1 MANKDKK
8 RVLKYSIK
16 KFSVG
21 TFSVLVGAFI
31 FLASP
36 ALANEANTSEN
47 IHKEN
52 NTIIE
57 KEKTKE
63 TYKSEAIVTEKPKNI
78 EKTASTPGEENNLV
92 EEKATQEK
100 PVSGTKEKNNLAEE
114 KAIQEKSVSGI
125 EGKNNSVEE
134 KSSIEKAAEE
144 KPKTRRKRST
154 ELERESAKRFATDDD
169 FVKISKGLITT
180 EDGRI
185 DNLLFGKTPL
195 KANED
200 KDGDSAKNG
209 SEIYIYEKA
218 GKTYYGYYG
227 HPFLKDT
234 DGDGITDHDQSDLSK
249 SGDDD
254 NFKWY
259 VTDRDMAM
267 FMKLVYRDDE
277 YIKKVLNKDY
287 KWTKTDNAVADDPKA
302 RNVYELIHNEFSPYW
317 EIDKTYHNASGL
329 DAVLFKSKSALP
341 ILPGGLVHV
350 LAIRG
355 TKGGADVTNDGVI
368 AVGQDPKQGQ
378 EIEEIIKE
386 IGIRE
391 DIKNFYITGH
401 SLGGYLTQRAVVKL
415 NRLAN
420 EENGYWID
428 FAAKKYRNFYN
439 NVFKKATTFN
449 APKIN
454 ASRTNGDL
462 YKKSILSK
470 QLAKQGK
477 IKHYGMRGDSLVGLL
492 YNDKDVMTYI
502 EGGEHSSN
510 AYFTAMLNDDDN
522 FNIGE
527 RTRVNGKG
535 KENLILKNLKIAEP
549 TDEEVRKIVNEN
561 IKISLKDQNPVE
573 ILALNKISREE
584 VLKKLNL
591 DNLPNTATLNINIP
605 SEVQPTA
612 VNHVLPV
619 TISYLG
625 KTVNPNI
632 SVVVKVLPNFEELK
646 AIKQKASEEKEK
658 KVDTEHKTVETKNRY
673 DAKKVELDTKLQKVE
688 ELLKNSTAKQ
698 LDIKALTKELETLLE
713 EYKTSVSGLKLDKTL
728 LTDEIAKTTNKLE
741 MFKNTDTLLKPVEVV
756 TEFNGRKDELLNN
769 YNNILKEVKG
779 NLDGI
784 ETYDKLVEEK
794 NKFANLEKE
803 ISEASSILNKTQKD
817 YYEPIKKSYELYEG
831 DKPNA
836 ELSIE
841 KNTLP
846 IKNIIWE
853 TEVSTSSSGNKEGRV
868 KVVYNDDSFDLVD
881 VNVNVKALYGEI
893 ITTTKEEKL
902 PLKVTYIGDET
913 RDYGYISEFTGKDGK
928 VVTTIKSRLNKKTNI
943 VEEMSRTSVR
953 KEASNTVIT
962 KGLKSKIQEIKIPRE
977 VVYEEDALL
986 DKGKEFVKTEGEDG
1000 KNITTTTYI
1009 LNSTTGEVI
1018 EKITVENKEKIDK
1031 IIVRGTKE
1039 EKPLVPEKQEK
1050 PVQPE
1055 ASGKQG
1061 DSTQPS
1067 MPVKPE
1073 AKEEQ
1078 GDSVQPSTPTNPAEE
1093 KQKEET
1099 PKVSDK
1105 QEKPVQPENSGK
1117 EGTSVSPAEEKP
1129 KEEQPVQPGTP
1140 TQPEASGQPS
1150 TPVKPEA
1157 KEEQGDSIQPS
1168 TPTNPAE
1175 EKPKEETLKVSEKQ
1189 EKPVQP
1195 ENSGKEGTSVSPAEE
1210 KPKEEQP
1217 VQPGTPV
1224 EPEASGK
1231 QGDSTQQSTPIK
1243 PEAKEKQGDSAQP
1256 SMPTNPAEEKQKEET
1271 PKVSEK
1277 QEKPVQPEA
1286 SGKQGDSTQPSTPV
1300 KPEAKEEQPVQSG
1313 TPTQPE
1319 TSGKQGDSAQ
1329 PSMPT
1334 NPAEEKQKEETPK
1347 VSDKQEKPVQP
1358 ENSGK
1363 EGISVSPAEEKPK
1376 EEKPSVPE
1384 KQEKPV
1390 QPEASG
1396 KQGDSTQPSTPV
1408 KPEAKE
1414 EQPVQ
1419 SGTPTQPETSGK
1431 QGDSAQP
1438 SMPTNPAEEKQ
1449 KEETPKVSEKQEKPV
1464 QPENSGKEGTSV
1476 SPAEEKPKEE
1486 QPVQPGT
1493 PAQPEASGQPSTPVK
1508 PEVKEE
1514 QGDSVQPSTPTNP
1527 AEEKLKEETPKV
1539 SEKEEQPVQP
1549 GTPAQPEVSGQPS
1562 TPVKPAEEKQKE
1574 ETPKVSEKEEQPVQP
1589 GTPVQPE
1596 VSGQPSTPVKPAEK
1610 KQKEETPKVSDKQE
1624 KPVQP
1629 ENSGKEGTSIT
1640 SSGGKEETSYVSD
1653 NNPVLT
1659 RKTKT
1664 LFLESLDKKVSL
1676 ELYDVSIDDIEF
1688 RAVEIEDEKEINA
1701 VKDKLQGNKNVRI
1714 YDLSLHKGGKEISLN
1729 NNRLVR
1735 VALAEYE
1742 NKNIE
1747 VYHVEKNGNLT
1758 KIPSVINNENVE
1770 FYIDHFSQFAIVSDK
1785 NNLSKTDAQNTMSK
1799 ENLLKQQS
1807 LPKTGM
1813 SNTNDFSLLAIISLL
1828 VLVLSRKQKDS
1839 MK

>member
-57 KEKTKE
+57 REKPNKTYKNEVNATNETKDMESTASRNTKENYSPEKQSNLMEEKNPIDAAVLESSEKDYLTEKASDSMEEKSFVEKT
-63 TYKSEAIVTEKPKNI
+63 AAEKPK
-78 EKTASTPGEENNLV
+78 S
-92 EEKATQEK
+92 
-100 PVSGTKEKNNLAEE
+100 
-114 KAIQEKSVSGI
+114 
-125 EGKNNSVEE
+125 
-134 KSSIEKAAEE
+134 
-144 KPKTRRKRST
+144 RRKRSIDS
-154 ELERESAKRFATDDD
+154 ERESVKRFANDDD

-234 DGDGITDHDQSDLSK
+234 DGDGMPDHDQSDLSK
-249 SGDDD
+249 IGDDD

-287 KWTKTDNAVADDPKA
+287 TWKNTDNTVADDPKA
-302 RNVYELIHNEFSPYW
+302 RNVYELIHNELSPYW

-329 DAVLFKSKSALP
+329 DAVLFKTKSTLP
-341 ILPGGLVHV
+341 ILPDGLVHV

-355 TKGGADVTNDGVI
+355 TKGSADVANDGVI
-368 AVGQDPKQGQ
+368 ATGQDPKQGK

-428 FAAKKYRNFYN
+428 SAAKKYRNFYN

-477 IKHYGMRGDSLVGLL
+477 IKHYGMRGDTLVGLL

-605 SEVQPTA
+605 DEVQPTA

-632 SVVVKVLPNFEELK
+632 NVVVKVLPNFEELK
-646 AIKQKASEEKEK
+646 AIKQKASGEKEK

-673 DAKKVELDTKLQKVE
+673 NAKKVELDTKLQKVE
-688 ELLKNSTAKQ
+688 ELLKNSSAKQ
-698 LDIKALTKELETLLE
+698 SDIKALTKELEILLE

-741 MFKNTDTLLKPVEVV
+741 MFKNTDTSLKPVEVV

-769 YNNILKEVKG
+769 YNNLLKEVKG

-836 ELSIE
+836 ELFIE

-846 IKNIIWE
+846 IKKIIWE
-853 TEVSTSSSGNKEGRV
+853 TEASTSSSGNKEGRV

-902 PLKVTYIGDET
+902 PLKVTYTGDET
-913 RDYGYISEFTGKDGK
+913 KDYGYISEFTGKDGK

-953 KEASNTVIT
+953 TEASNTVIT
-962 KGLKSKIQEIKIPRE
+962 KGLKSKIQETKIPRE

-1009 LNSTTGEVI
+1009 LNNTTGEVI

-1039 EKPLVPEKQEK
+1039 EKPSVPEKQEK

-1067 MPVKPE
+1067 TPEKPE
-1073 AKEEQ
+1073 ASGKEGQPVQPGTPAQPEVSGKQ
-1078 GDSVQPSTPTNPAEE
+1078 GDSAQPSMPTNPAEE

-1099 PKVSDK
+1099 QKIPEK

-1140 TQPEASGQPS
+1140 TQPEASG
-1150 TPVKPEA
+1150 
-1157 KEEQGDSIQPS
+1157 
-1168 TPTNPAE
+1168 
-1175 EKPKEETLKVSEKQ
+1175 
-1189 EKPVQP
+1189 
-1195 ENSGKEGTSVSPAEE
+1195 
-1210 KPKEEQP
+1210 
-1217 VQPGTPV
+1217 
-1224 EPEASGK
+1224 
-1231 QGDSTQQSTPIK
+1231 
-1243 PEAKEKQGDSAQP
+1243 
-1256 SMPTNPAEEKQKEET
+1256 
-1271 PKVSEK
+1271 
-1277 QEKPVQPEA
+1277 
-1286 SGKQGDSTQPSTPV
+1286 KQGDSTQPSTPV
-1300 KPEAKEEQPVQSG
+1300 KP
-1313 TPTQPE
+1313 
-1319 TSGKQGDSAQ
+1319 
-1329 PSMPT
+1329 
-1334 NPAEEKQKEETPK
+1334 AEEKTKEETPK

-1363 EGISVSPAEEKPK
+1363 EGTSVLPAEEKPKEEQPVQPGTPTQPEASGKQGDSVQPSTPVKPAEEKQKEGTPKVSEKEEQPVQPGTPVQPEVSGQPSTPVKSEAKEEQPVQPGTPTQPETSGKQGDSAQPSTPRNPAEEKQKEGTPKVSEKEEQPVQPGTPVQPEVSGQPSTPVKPEAKEEQPVQPGTPVQPEVSGQPSTPVKAVKEKPKEETPKVSEKQGKPVQPENSGKEGTSVSPAEEKPK

-1396 KQGDSTQPSTPV
+1396 KQGDLTQSSTPV
-1408 KPEAKE
+1408 KPE
-1414 EQPVQ
+1414 
-1419 SGTPTQPETSGK
+1419 SSR
-1431 QGDSAQP
+1431 
-1438 SMPTNPAEEKQ
+1438 N
-1449 KEETPKVSEKQEKPV
+1449 
-1464 QPENSGKEGTSV
+1464 
-1476 SPAEEKPKEE
+1476 
-1486 QPVQPGT
+1486 
-1493 PAQPEASGQPSTPVK
+1493 
-1508 PEVKEE
+1508 
-1514 QGDSVQPSTPTNP
+1514 
-1527 AEEKLKEETPKV
+1527 
-1539 SEKEEQPVQP
+1539 
-1549 GTPAQPEVSGQPS
+1549 
-1562 TPVKPAEEKQKE
+1562 
-1574 ETPKVSEKEEQPVQP
+1574 
-1589 GTPVQPE
+1589 
-1596 VSGQPSTPVKPAEK
+1596 
-1610 KQKEETPKVSDKQE
+1610 
-1624 KPVQP
+1624 
-1629 ENSGKEGTSIT
+1629 EGTSIT

-1747 VYHVEKNGNLT
+1747 VYHVEKNGNL
-1758 KIPSVINNENVE
+1758 KQIPSVINNGNIE

-1813 SNTNDFSLLAIISLL
+1813 SNINDFSLLAIISLL

>member
-52 NTIIE
+52 NTIME

-329 DAVLFKSKSALP
+329 DAVLFKTKSALP
-341 ILPGGLVHV
+341 ILPDGLVHV

-355 TKGGADVTNDGVI
+355 TKGSADVTNDGVI
-368 AVGQDPKQGQ
+368 AAGQDPKQGT

-428 FAAKKYRNFYN
+428 SAAKKYKNFYN

-470 QLAKQGK
+470 ELAKQGK
-477 IKHYGMRGDSLVGLL
+477 IKHYGMRGDTLVGLL

-527 RTRVNGKG
+527 RTRVSGKG
-535 KENLILKNLKIAEP
+535 KENPILKNLKIVEP

-573 ILALNKISREE
+573 MLALNKISREE

-605 SEVQPTA
+605 DEIQPTA

-625 KTVNPNI
+625 KTVDPNI

-646 AIKQKASEEKEK
+646 AIKQKASDEKEK
-658 KVDTEHKTVETKNRY
+658 KVDTEHKTAETKNRY
-673 DAKKVELDTKLQKVE
+673 DAKKLELDTKLQKVE

-698 LDIKALTKELETLLE
+698 SDIKTLTKGLETLLE

-728 LTDEIAKTTNKLE
+728 LTDEIAKATNKLE
-741 MFKNTDTLLKPVEVV
+741 MFKNTNTTLKPAEVV
-756 TEFNGRKDELLNN
+756 TEFNSQKNELLNK
-769 YNNILKEVKG
+769 YNSLLKEVKG
-779 NLDGI
+779 NLDRI

-817 YYEPIKKSYELYEG
+817 YYEPTKKSYELYEG

-853 TEVSTSSSGNKEGRV
+853 IEPSTSSSGNKEGRV
-868 KVVYNDDSFDLVD
+868 KVVYNDDSFDLVS
-881 VNVNVKALYGEI
+881 VSVSVKELYGETL
-893 ITTTKEEKL
+893 TTTEEEKL
-902 PLKVTYIGDET
+902 PLKVIYTGDDT
-913 RDYGYISEFTGKDGK
+913 KDYGYISEITGKDGK
-928 VVTTIKSRLNKKTNI
+928 VVTTIKTRLNKKTNT
-943 VEEMSRTSVR
+943 VEEISRIPVR
-953 KEASNTVIT
+953 KDAVNTVIT
-962 KGLKSKIQEIKIPRE
+962 KGIKTKIKETTIPRE
-977 VVYEEDALL
+977 VVYEEDASL

-1009 LNSTTGEVI
+1009 LNSKTGEVI
-1018 EKITVENKEKIDK
+1018 EKITVENKKKIDK

-1039 EKPLVPEKQEK
+1039 VVSEPEIIEVPIDPKVGPNEDSATTEPSTPAK
-1050 PVQPE
+1050 PE
-1055 ASGKQG
+1055 ASGK
-1061 DSTQPS
+1061 
-1067 MPVKPE
+1067 
-1073 AKEEQ
+1073 
-1078 GDSVQPSTPTNPAEE
+1078 
-1093 KQKEET
+1093 
-1099 PKVSDK
+1099 
-1105 QEKPVQPENSGK
+1105 
-1117 EGTSVSPAEEKP
+1117 EGE
-1129 KEEQPVQPGTP
+1129 PVQPGTP
-1140 TQPEASGQPS
+1140 T
-1150 TPVKPEA
+1150 
-1157 KEEQGDSIQPS
+1157 
-1168 TPTNPAE
+1168 
-1175 EKPKEETLKVSEKQ
+1175 
-1189 EKPVQP
+1189 
-1195 ENSGKEGTSVSPAEE
+1195 
-1210 KPKEEQP
+1210 
-1217 VQPGTPV
+1217 
-1224 EPEASGK
+1224 
-1231 QGDSTQQSTPIK
+1231 
-1243 PEAKEKQGDSAQP
+1243 
-1256 SMPTNPAEEKQKEET
+1256 
-1271 PKVSEK
+1271 
-1277 QEKPVQPEA
+1277 QPEA
-1286 SGKQGDSTQPSTPV
+1286 SGKQGDSTQPSTP
-1300 KPEAKEEQPVQSG
+1300 
-1313 TPTQPE
+1313 
-1319 TSGKQGDSAQ
+1319 
-1329 PSMPT
+1329 T
-1334 NPAEEKQKEETPK
+1334 N
-1347 VSDKQEKPVQP
+1347 
-1358 ENSGK
+1358 
-1363 EGISVSPAEEKPK
+1363 
-1376 EEKPSVPE
+1376 
-1384 KQEKPV
+1384 
-1390 QPEASG
+1390 
-1396 KQGDSTQPSTPV
+1396 
-1408 KPEAKE
+1408 
-1414 EQPVQ
+1414 
-1419 SGTPTQPETSGK
+1419 
-1431 QGDSAQP
+1431 
-1438 SMPTNPAEEKQ
+1438 
-1449 KEETPKVSEKQEKPV
+1449 
-1464 QPENSGKEGTSV
+1464 
-1476 SPAEEKPKEE
+1476 
-1486 QPVQPGT
+1486 
-1493 PAQPEASGQPSTPVK
+1493 
-1508 PEVKEE
+1508 
-1514 QGDSVQPSTPTNP
+1514 
-1527 AEEKLKEETPKV
+1527 
-1539 SEKEEQPVQP
+1539 
-1549 GTPAQPEVSGQPS
+1549 
-1562 TPVKPAEEKQKE
+1562 PAEEKQKE

-1596 VSGQPSTPVKPAEK
+1596 VSGQPTTPVKPAEEK
-1610 KQKEETPKVSDKQE
+1610 PKEETPKVSEKQG

-1640 SSGGKEETSYVSD
+1640 SSGGKEETSHVSD

-1688 RAVEIEDEKEINA
+1688 RAVEIGDEKEINA
-1701 VKDKLQGNKNVRI
+1701 VKDKIQGNKNVRI

-1747 VYHVEKNGNLT
+1747 VYHVEKNGNL
-1758 KIPSVINNENVE
+1758 KQIPSVINNGNIE

-1799 ENLLKQQS
+1799 ENSLKQQS

>member
-1 MANKDKK
+1 MVNKDKK

-21 TFSVLVGAFI
+21 TFSVMVGAFI

-36 ALANEANTSEN
+36 VLANEISSNEN

-52 NTIIE
+52 STIIE
-57 KEKTKE
+57 KEKPKE
-63 TYKSEAIVTEKPKNI
+63 TYTNEVNMINETRDMLRVTSRDTK
-78 EKTASTPGEENNLV
+78 ENNSPEKQSNLI
-92 EEKATQEK
+92 EEKNSVDAAELE
-100 PVSGTKEKNNLAEE
+100 SREKNYLT
-114 KAIQEKSVSGI
+114 K
-125 EGKNNSVEE
+125 KNGESIEE
-134 KSSIEKAAEE
+134 KSSVGKIVDE
-144 KPKTRRKRST
+144 KPKSRKKRSIDT
-154 ELERESAKRFATDDD
+154 ERESVKRFATDDD

-234 DGDGITDHDQSDLSK
+234 DGDGIPDHDQSDLSK

-287 KWTKTDNAVADDPKA
+287 KWTNNDNAVADDPKA
-302 RNVYELIHNEFSPYW
+302 RNVYELMHNELSPYW

-329 DAVLFKSKSALP
+329 DAVLFKTKSVLP
-341 ILPGGLVHV
+341 ILPNGLVHV

-355 TKGGADVTNDGVI
+355 TKGSTDVTNDGVI
-368 AVGQDPKQGQ
+368 ATGQDPKQGK

-420 EENGYWID
+420 EENGNWID
-428 FAAKKYRNFYN
+428 SAAKKYRNFYN

-535 KENLILKNLKIAEP
+535 KENLILKNLKIVEP

-591 DNLPNTATLNINIP
+591 DNLPNTATLNINVP
-605 SEVQPTA
+605 DEVQPTA

-632 SVVVKVLPNFEELK
+632 NVVVKVLPNFEELK
-646 AIKQKASEEKEK
+646 AIKQKASDEKEK
-658 KVDTEHKTVETKNRY
+658 KVDTEHKTAETKNRY
-673 DAKKVELDTKLQKVE
+673 DAKKVELNTKLQKVE

-698 LDIKALTKELETLLE
+698 SDIKALTQELERLLE
-713 EYKTSVSGLKLDKTL
+713 EYKTSVSDLKLDKTL
-728 LTDEIAKTTNKLE
+728 LTDEIARVTNSLKTFENTN
-741 MFKNTDTLLKPVEVV
+741 TTLKPSEVV
-756 TEFNGRKDELLNN
+756 TEFNSQKNELLNK
-769 YNNILKEVKG
+769 YNSLLKEVKG

-817 YYEPIKKSYELYEG
+817 YYEPTKKSYELYEG
-831 DKPNA
+831 DEANA

-841 KNTLP
+841 KNNLP
-846 IKNIIWE
+846 IKNIVWE
-853 TEVSTSSSGNKEGRV
+853 TEPNTSSSGNKEGRA
-868 KVVYNDDSFDLVD
+868 KVVYNDDSFDLID

-893 ITTTKEEKL
+893 VTTTEEEKL
-902 PLKVTYIGDET
+902 PLKVTYTGDDT
-913 RDYGYISEFTGKDGK
+913 KDYGYISETTGKDGK
-928 VVTTIKSRLNKKTNI
+928 VVTTIKSRLNKKTNT
-943 VEEMSRTSVR
+943 VEEINRTSARTDAV
-953 KEASNTVIT
+953 NTVIT
-962 KGLKSKIQEIKIPRE
+962 KGIKSKIEEINIPRE
-977 VVYEEDALL
+977 VVYEEDTSVE
-986 DKGKEFVKTEGEDG
+986 KGKDVVKREGEDG

-1039 EKPLVPEKQEK
+1039 VVSEPEIIEVPIDPKDIPNK
-1050 PVQPE
+1050 
-1055 ASGKQG
+1055 
-1061 DSTQPS
+1061 DSATTEPS

-1073 AKEEQ
+1073 AAGKEEQ
-1078 GDSVQPSTPTNPAEE
+1078 SVQPGTQAEPEASRQPSTPTNPAEE
-1093 KQKEET
+1093 KPKEEKPRVSEKEEQSAQPGMPTQPKALGKQGDSAQPSTPVQPGTPAEPDASGQPSTPINPAEERQKEEKPKVSDKQEKPVQPENSGKEEQPVQPGT
-1099 PKVSDK
+1099 PAEPEASGQPSMPTNPAEERQKEEKPKVSDKQEKPVQPENSGKEEQSVQPGTPAEPDASGQPSTPINPAEERQKEEKPKVSDK

-1129 KEEQPVQPGTP
+1129 KEEKPSVPEKQEKPV
-1140 TQPEASGQPS
+1140 QPEASG
-1150 TPVKPEA
+1150 
-1157 KEEQGDSIQPS
+1157 QPS

-1175 EKPKEETLKVSEKQ
+1175 EKQKEEKPKVSDKQ

-1210 KPKEEQP
+1210 KPKEE
-1217 VQPGTPV
+1217 
-1224 EPEASGK
+1224 
-1231 QGDSTQQSTPIK
+1231 
-1243 PEAKEKQGDSAQP
+1243 
-1256 SMPTNPAEEKQKEET
+1256 
-1271 PKVSEK
+1271 
-1277 QEKPVQPEA
+1277 
-1286 SGKQGDSTQPSTPV
+1286 
-1300 KPEAKEEQPVQSG
+1300 
-1313 TPTQPE
+1313 
-1319 TSGKQGDSAQ
+1319 
-1329 PSMPT
+1329 
-1334 NPAEEKQKEETPK
+1334 
-1347 VSDKQEKPVQP
+1347 
-1358 ENSGK
+1358 
-1363 EGISVSPAEEKPK
+1363 
-1376 EEKPSVPE
+1376 KPSVPE

-1390 QPEASG
+1390 QPEVSG
-1396 KQGDSTQPSTPV
+1396 KQGDSTQPSTPIR
-1408 KPEAKE
+1408 PEAKE
-1414 EQPVQ
+1414 EQ
-1419 SGTPTQPETSGK
+1419 GG
-1431 QGDSAQP
+1431 
-1438 SMPTNPAEEKQ
+1438 
-1449 KEETPKVSEKQEKPV
+1449 
-1464 QPENSGKEGTSV
+1464 
-1476 SPAEEKPKEE
+1476 
-1486 QPVQPGT
+1486 
-1493 PAQPEASGQPSTPVK
+1493 
-1508 PEVKEE
+1508 
-1514 QGDSVQPSTPTNP
+1514 SVQPST
-1527 AEEKLKEETPKV
+1527 
-1539 SEKEEQPVQP
+1539 S
-1549 GTPAQPEVSGQPS
+1549 
-1562 TPVKPAEEKQKE
+1562 VKP
-1574 ETPKVSEKEEQPVQP
+1574 V
-1589 GTPVQPE
+1589 
-1596 VSGQPSTPVKPAEK
+1596 EK

-1640 SSGGKEETSYVSD
+1640 SSEGKEETSHVSD
-1653 NNPVLT
+1653 NSPVLT

-1701 VKDKLQGNKNVRI
+1701 VKNKLQGNKNVRI

-1747 VYHVEKNGNLT
+1747 VYHVEKNGNL
-1758 KIPSVINNENVE
+1758 KQIPSVINNGNVE

-1785 NNLSKTDAQNTMSK
+1785 NNLSKTDTKNAISK
-1799 ENLLKQQS
+1799 ENSLKQQN

>member
-1 MANKDKK
+1 MVNKDKK

-218 GKTYYGYYG
+218 GKIYYGYYG

-329 DAVLFKSKSALP
+329 DAVLFKTKSALP
-341 ILPGGLVHV
+341 ILPDGLVHV

-355 TKGGADVTNDGVI
+355 TKGSADVTNDGVI
-368 AVGQDPKQGQ
+368 AAGQDPKQGT

-428 FAAKKYRNFYN
+428 SAAKKYKNFYN

-477 IKHYGMRGDSLVGLL
+477 IKHYGMRGDTLVGLL

-527 RTRVNGKG
+527 RTRVSGKG
-535 KENLILKNLKIAEP
+535 KENLILKNLKIVEP
-549 TDEEVRKIVNEN
+549 TNEEVRKIVNEN

-605 SEVQPTA
+605 DEIQPTA
-612 VNHVLPV
+612 VNYVLPV

-632 SVVVKVLPNFEELK
+632 NVVVKVLPNFEELK
-646 AIKQKASEEKEK
+646 AIKQKVSDEKEK
-658 KVDTEHKTVETKNRY
+658 KVDTENKTAETKNRY

-688 ELLKNSTAKQ
+688 ELLKNSSAKQ
-698 LDIKALTKELETLLE
+698 SDIKVLTKELEILLE

-728 LTDEIAKTTNKLE
+728 LIDEIAKTTNKLE
-741 MFKNTDTLLKPVEVV
+741 MLKNTDTSLKPVEVV

-769 YNNILKEVKG
+769 YNNLLKEVKG

-784 ETYDKLVEEK
+784 ETYDKLVKEK

-841 KNTLP
+841 KNNLP
-846 IKNIIWE
+846 IKNIIWD
-853 TEVSTSSSGNKEGRV
+853 TKPNTSSSGNKEGRV

-893 ITTTKEEKL
+893 VTATKEEKI

-913 RDYGYISEFTGKDGK
+913 KDYGYISKITGKDGK
-928 VVTTIKSRLNKKTNI
+928 VVTTIKSRLNKKTNNI
-943 VEEMSRTSVR
+943 EEISRTPVR
-953 KEASNTVIT
+953 TEAVNTVIT
-962 KGLKSKIQEIKIPRE
+962 KGLKSKVEEIKIPRE
-977 VVYEEDALL
+977 VVYEEDASVE
-986 DKGKEFVKTEGEDG
+986 KGKEFVKTEGEDG

-1018 EKITVENKEKIDK
+1018 EKITVENREKIDK

-1039 EKPLVPEKQEK
+1039 VVSEPEIIEVPIDPKVGSNEDSATTEPSTPAKPEASGKEGKPVQLGTPTQPEASGKQGDSAQPSTPTNPAEEKPKEETPKVPDKQEK

-1067 MPVKPE
+1067 TPVKPE

-1078 GDSVQPSTPTNPAEE
+1078 PVQPGTPTQPETSGKQGDSAQPSTPTNPAEE

-1129 KEEQPVQPGTP
+1129 KEE
-1140 TQPEASGQPS
+1140 
-1150 TPVKPEA
+1150 KP
-1157 KEEQGDSIQPS
+1157 
-1168 TPTNPAE
+1168 
-1175 EKPKEETLKVSEKQ
+1175 L
-1189 EKPVQP
+1189 
-1195 ENSGKEGTSVSPAEE
+1195 
-1210 KPKEEQP
+1210 
-1217 VQPGTPV
+1217 
-1224 EPEASGK
+1224 
-1231 QGDSTQQSTPIK
+1231 
-1243 PEAKEKQGDSAQP
+1243 
-1256 SMPTNPAEEKQKEET
+1256 
-1271 PKVSEK
+1271 
-1277 QEKPVQPEA
+1277 
-1286 SGKQGDSTQPSTPV
+1286 
-1300 KPEAKEEQPVQSG
+1300 
-1313 TPTQPE
+1313 
-1319 TSGKQGDSAQ
+1319 
-1329 PSMPT
+1329 
-1334 NPAEEKQKEETPK
+1334 
-1347 VSDKQEKPVQP
+1347 
-1358 ENSGK
+1358 
-1363 EGISVSPAEEKPK
+1363 
-1376 EEKPSVPE
+1376 VPE

-1408 KPEAKE
+1408 KPEVKEEQGDSVQPSTPVKPEAKE

-1419 SGTPTQPETSGK
+1419 PGTPAQPETSGK

-1449 KEETPKVSEKQEKPV
+1449 KEETPKVSEKQGKPV

-1486 QPVQPGT
+1486 KPSVPEKQEKPV
-1493 PAQPEASGQPSTPVK
+1493 QPEASGKQGDSAQPSTPVK
-1508 PEVKEE
+1508 
-1514 QGDSVQPSTPTNP
+1514 
-1527 AEEKLKEETPKV
+1527 
-1539 SEKEEQPVQP
+1539 SE
-1549 GTPAQPEVSGQPS
+1549 A
-1562 TPVKPAEEKQKE
+1562 
-1574 ETPKVSEKEEQPVQP
+1574 KEEQPVQP

-1596 VSGQPSTPVKPAEK
+1596 VSGQLTTPVKPAEEK
-1610 KQKEETPKVSDKQE
+1610 PKEETPKVPDKQE

-1629 ENSGKEGTSIT
+1629 ESSGKEGTSIT
-1640 SSGGKEETSYVSD
+1640 SSGGKEETSHVSD

-1747 VYHVEKNGNLT
+1747 VYHVEKNGNL
-1758 KIPSVINNENVE
+1758 KQIPSVINNGNIE

-1799 ENLLKQQS
+1799 ENSLKQQS

-1813 SNTNDFSLLAIISLL
+1813 SNTNDFSLLAITSLL

>member
-428 FAAKKYRNFYN
+428 SAAKKYRNFYN

-698 LDIKALTKELETLLE
+698 SDIKALTKELETLLE
-713 EYKTSVSGLKLDKTL
+713 EYKTSVSGLKLDKIL

-769 YNNILKEVKG
+769 YNNLLKEVKG

-1067 MPVKPE
+1067 TPVKPEAKEEQPVQPGTPTQPETSGKQGDSAQPSMPTNSAEEKQKEETPKVSEKKEQPGAPTQPE

-1093 KQKEET
+1093 K
-1099 PKVSDK
+1099 P
-1105 QEKPVQPENSGK
+1105 
-1117 EGTSVSPAEEKP
+1117 
-1129 KEEQPVQPGTP
+1129 
-1140 TQPEASGQPS
+1140 
-1150 TPVKPEA
+1150 
-1157 KEEQGDSIQPS
+1157 
-1168 TPTNPAE
+1168 
-1175 EKPKEETLKVSEKQ
+1175 
-1189 EKPVQP
+1189 
-1195 ENSGKEGTSVSPAEE
+1195 
-1210 KPKEEQP
+1210 
-1217 VQPGTPV
+1217 
-1224 EPEASGK
+1224 
-1231 QGDSTQQSTPIK
+1231 
-1243 PEAKEKQGDSAQP
+1243 
-1256 SMPTNPAEEKQKEET
+1256 
-1271 PKVSEK
+1271 
-1277 QEKPVQPEA
+1277 
-1286 SGKQGDSTQPSTPV
+1286 
-1300 KPEAKEEQPVQSG
+1300 
-1313 TPTQPE
+1313 
-1319 TSGKQGDSAQ
+1319 
-1329 PSMPT
+1329 
-1334 NPAEEKQKEETPK
+1334 
-1347 VSDKQEKPVQP
+1347 
-1358 ENSGK
+1358 
-1363 EGISVSPAEEKPK
+1363 
-1376 EEKPSVPE
+1376 
-1384 KQEKPV
+1384 
-1390 QPEASG
+1390 
-1396 KQGDSTQPSTPV
+1396 
-1408 KPEAKE
+1408 
-1414 EQPVQ
+1414 
-1419 SGTPTQPETSGK
+1419 
-1431 QGDSAQP
+1431 
-1438 SMPTNPAEEKQ
+1438 
-1449 KEETPKVSEKQEKPV
+1449 
-1464 QPENSGKEGTSV
+1464 
-1476 SPAEEKPKEE
+1476 
-1486 QPVQPGT
+1486 
-1493 PAQPEASGQPSTPVK
+1493 
-1508 PEVKEE
+1508 
-1514 QGDSVQPSTPTNP
+1514 
-1527 AEEKLKEETPKV
+1527 KEETPKV

-1574 ETPKVSEKEEQPVQP
+1574 ETPKVSEKEEKPVQP

-1640 SSGGKEETSYVSD
+1640 SSGGKEETSHVSD

-1747 VYHVEKNGNLT
+1747 VYHVEKNGNL
-1758 KIPSVINNENVE
+1758 KQIPSVINNGNIE

-1799 ENLLKQQS
+1799 ENSLKQQS

-1813 SNTNDFSLLAIISLL
+1813 SNTNDFSLLAITSLL

>member
-1 MANKDKK
+1 MVNKDKK
-8 RVLKYSIK
+8 TVLKYSIK

-47 IHKEN
+47 IYKEN

-63 TYKSEAIVTEKPKNI
+63 THKNEAIVAEKQKDI

-92 EEKATQEK
+92 EEKASQEK
-100 PVSGTKEKNNLAEE
+100 PVSGIREKNNLAEE
-114 KAIQEKSVSGI
+114 KAIQEKTVSGI
-125 EGKNNSVEE
+125 EGKNNSVED

-154 ELERESAKRFATDDD
+154 ELERESVKRFATNED
-169 FVKISKGLITT
+169 FEKISKGLITT
-180 EDGRI
+180 EDGKI

-209 SEIYIYEKA
+209 NEIYIYEKA

-234 DGDGITDHDQSDLSK
+234 DGDGITDHDQSNLNK
-249 SGDDD
+249 PGDDD

-302 RNVYELIHNEFSPYW
+302 KNVYELIHNEFSPYW

-329 DAVLFKSKSALP
+329 DAVLFKTKSTLP
-341 ILPGGLVHV
+341 ILPDGLVHV

-355 TKGGADVTNDGVI
+355 TKGGADITNDGVI
-368 AVGQDPKQGQ
+368 AAGQDPKQGT

-428 FAAKKYRNFYN
+428 SAAKKYRNFYN

-454 ASRTNGDL
+454 ASIINGDL

-477 IKHYGMRGDSLVGLL
+477 IKHYGMRGDRFVGLL

-510 AYFTAMLNDDDN
+510 AYFSAMLNDNDN

-527 RTRVNGKG
+527 RTGVSGKG
-535 KENLILKNLKIAEP
+535 KENLILKNLKIVEP
-549 TDEEVRKIVNEN
+549 TNEEVRKIVNEN

-605 SEVQPTA
+605 DEIQPTA
-612 VNHVLPV
+612 VNYVLPV

-632 SVVVKVLPNFEELK
+632 NVVVKVLPNFEELK
-646 AIKQKASEEKEK
+646 AIKQKASDEKEK
-658 KVDTEHKTVETKNRY
+658 KVDTEHKTAETKNRY

-688 ELLKNSTAKQ
+688 ELLKNSSAKQ
-698 LDIKALTKELETLLE
+698 SDIKVLTKELEILLE

-728 LTDEIAKTTNKLE
+728 LIDEIAKTTNKLE
-741 MFKNTDTLLKPVEVV
+741 MFKNTDTSLKPVEVV

-769 YNNILKEVKG
+769 YNNLLKEVKA

-831 DKPNA
+831 DNPNA

-853 TEVSTSSSGNKEGRV
+853 TEASTSSPGNKEGRV

-893 ITTTKEEKL
+893 VTTTKEEKL
-902 PLKVTYIGDET
+902 PLKVTYTGDET
-913 RDYGYISEFTGKDGK
+913 KDYGYISESTGKDGK

-943 VEEMSRTSVR
+943 VEEMSRTLVR
-953 KEASNTVIT
+953 TEVSNTVIT

-977 VVYEEDALL
+977 VIYEEDTLL

-1039 EKPLVPEKQEK
+1039 VVSEPEIIEVPI
-1050 PVQPE
+1050 
-1055 ASGKQG
+1055 
-1061 DSTQPS
+1061 DSKVGPN
-1067 MPVKPE
+1067 K
-1073 AKEEQ
+1073 
-1078 GDSVQPSTPTNPAEE
+1078 DSATTEPSTPTN
-1093 KQKEET
+1093 
-1099 PKVSDK
+1099 
-1105 QEKPVQPENSGK
+1105 
-1117 EGTSVSPAEEKP
+1117 
-1129 KEEQPVQPGTP
+1129 
-1140 TQPEASGQPS
+1140 
-1150 TPVKPEA
+1150 
-1157 KEEQGDSIQPS
+1157 
-1168 TPTNPAE
+1168 
-1175 EKPKEETLKVSEKQ
+1175 
-1189 EKPVQP
+1189 
-1195 ENSGKEGTSVSPAEE
+1195 
-1210 KPKEEQP
+1210 
-1217 VQPGTPV
+1217 
-1224 EPEASGK
+1224 
-1231 QGDSTQQSTPIK
+1231 
-1243 PEAKEKQGDSAQP
+1243 
-1256 SMPTNPAEEKQKEET
+1256 
-1271 PKVSEK
+1271 
-1277 QEKPVQPEA
+1277 
-1286 SGKQGDSTQPSTPV
+1286 
-1300 KPEAKEEQPVQSG
+1300 
-1313 TPTQPE
+1313 
-1319 TSGKQGDSAQ
+1319 
-1329 PSMPT
+1329 
-1334 NPAEEKQKEETPK
+1334 
-1347 VSDKQEKPVQP
+1347 
-1358 ENSGK
+1358 
-1363 EGISVSPAEEKPK
+1363 PAEEKPK

-1396 KQGDSTQPSTPV
+1396 KQGDSTQTSTPV

-1414 EQPVQ
+1414 EQ
-1419 SGTPTQPETSGK
+1419 
-1431 QGDSAQP
+1431 GDS
-1438 SMPTNPAEEKQ
+1438 
-1449 KEETPKVSEKQEKPV
+1449 
-1464 QPENSGKEGTSV
+1464 
-1476 SPAEEKPKEE
+1476 
-1486 QPVQPGT
+1486 
-1493 PAQPEASGQPSTPVK
+1493 
-1508 PEVKEE
+1508 
-1514 QGDSVQPSTPTNP
+1514 DQPSTPTNP
-1527 AEEKLKEETPKV
+1527 AEEKPKEETPKV
-1539 SEKEEQPVQP
+1539 SEKEEQP
-1549 GTPAQPEVSGQPS
+1549 AQPEASGKQGDSTQPS
-1562 TPVKPAEEKQKE
+1562 TLVKPE
-1574 ETPKVSEKEEQPVQP
+1574 S
-1589 GTPVQPE
+1589 
-1596 VSGQPSTPVKPAEK
+1596 SR
-1610 KQKEETPKVSDKQE
+1610 
-1624 KPVQP
+1624 
-1629 ENSGKEGTSIT
+1629 NEGTSIT
-1640 SSGGKEETSYVSD
+1640 SSEGKEEALHVSV
-1653 NNPVLT
+1653 NSPVLT

-1676 ELYDVSIDDIEF
+1676 ELYDVFIDDIEF

-1742 NKNIE
+1742 NKNVEIYHIE
-1747 VYHVEKNGNLT
+1747 SDGHLT
-1758 KIPSVINNENVE
+1758 KIPSVINNGNVE

-1785 NNLSKTDAQNTMSK
+1785 NNLSKTDAQNVMSK
-1799 ENLLKQQS
+1799 ENSLKQQN
-1807 LPKTGM
+1807 LPKTGI

>member
-1 MANKDKK
+1 MVNKDKK

-36 ALANEANTSEN
+36 ALANEANNSEN
-47 IHKEN
+47 IYKEN

-57 KEKTKE
+57 KD
-63 TYKSEAIVTEKPKNI
+63 KPKEIYKI
-78 EKTASTPGEENNLV
+78 EVNVTNETRDMERVSSRDTKKNDSPEKKSSLV
-92 EEKATQEK
+92 EEKNPIDVAVLE
-100 PVSGTKEKNNLAEE
+100 SREKNDSIE
-114 KAIQEKSVSGI
+114 KNGESI
-125 EGKNNSVEE
+125 EE
-134 KSSIEKAAEE
+134 KSFIEKAVAE
-144 KPKTRRKRST
+144 KPKARRKRST
-154 ELERESAKRFATDDD
+154 DSERESVKRFATDDD
-169 FVKISKGLITT
+169 FMKISKGLITT

-209 SEIYIYEKA
+209 SEIYVYEKD

-234 DGDGITDHDQSDLSK
+234 DGDGIVDHDQSDLSK
-249 SGDDD
+249 PGDDD

-287 KWTKTDNAVADDPKA
+287 TWTKADNIVKDDPNA

-329 DAVLFKSKSALP
+329 DAVLFKTKSTLP
-341 ILPGGLVHV
+341 ILPDGLVHV

-355 TKGGADVTNDGVI
+355 TKGSADVTNDGVI
-368 AVGQDPKQGQ
+368 TAGQDPQQGK

-420 EENGYWID
+420 EENGNWID
-428 FAAKKYRNFYN
+428 STATKYRNFYN

-454 ASRTNGDL
+454 ASRINGDL

-492 YNDKDVMTYI
+492 YNDSDVMTYI

-510 AYFTAMLNDDDN
+510 AYFSAMLNDDDN

-527 RTRVNGKG
+527 RTRVSGKG

-549 TDEEVRKIVNEN
+549 TDEEVRKIVTEN

-605 SEVQPTA
+605 DEVQPTA
-612 VNHVLPV
+612 TNHVLSV

-625 KTVNPNI
+625 KTVDTNI
-632 SVVVKVLPNFEELK
+632 NVVVKVLPNFEELK
-646 AIKQKASEEKEK
+646 AIKQKASDEKEK
-658 KVDTEHKTVETKNRY
+658 KVDTEHKTAETKNRY

-688 ELLKNSTAKQ
+688 ELLKNSSAKQ
-698 LDIKALTKELETLLE
+698 SDIKVLTKELEILLE
-713 EYKTSVSGLKLDKTL
+713 EYKASVSGLKLDKTL
-728 LTDEIAKTTNKLE
+728 LTDEIAKATNKLE
-741 MFKNTDTLLKPVEVV
+741 LFKNTDTSLKPVEVV
-756 TEFNGRKDELLNN
+756 TEFNSRKDELLNN
-769 YNNILKEVKG
+769 YSNRLREVKT
-779 NLDGI
+779 NLEKI
-784 ETYDKLVEEK
+784 ETYNKLVEEK
-794 NKFANLEKE
+794 NKLANLEKE
-803 ISEASSILNKTQKD
+803 IQEALSILNKTQKD

-841 KNTLP
+841 KSNIA

-853 TEVSTSSSGNKEGRV
+853 IKPNTSSSGNKEGRV
-868 KVVYNDDSFDLVD
+868 KVVYNDDSFNLVD

-893 ITTTKEEKL
+893 VTTTKEEKI

-913 RDYGYISEFTGKDGK
+913 KDYGYISEITGKDGK
-928 VVTTIKSRLNKKTNI
+928 VVTTIKSRLNKKTNN
-943 VEEMSRTSVR
+943 VEEISRTSVR
-953 KEASNTVIT
+953 TEAVNTVIT
-962 KGLKSKIQEIKIPRE
+962 KGLKSKIEEIKIPKE
-977 VVYEEDALL
+977 VIYEEDASL

-1000 KNITTTTYI
+1000 KNITITTYI

-1039 EKPLVPEKQEK
+1039 VVSDPKIIEGPTAPKDNPNEDSATVVPA
-1050 PVQPE
+1050 QPE

-1061 DSTQPS
+1061 DSSQPTT
-1067 MPVKPE
+1067 PT
-1073 AKEEQ
+1073 
-1078 GDSVQPSTPTNPAEE
+1078 TPTNPAEE
-1093 KQKEET
+1093 KPKEET
-1099 PKVSDK
+1099 LKVPEKEEQPAQPESSGK
-1105 QEKPVQPENSGK
+1105 EEKPVQP
-1117 EGTSVSPAEEKP
+1117 V
-1129 KEEQPVQPGTP
+1129 TP
-1140 TQPEASGQPS
+1140 SQPEVLG
-1150 TPVKPEA
+1150 
-1157 KEEQGDSIQPS
+1157 QPS

-1175 EKPKEETLKVSEKQ
+1175 EKPKEETPKVPEKEEQ
-1189 EKPVQP
+1189 PAQPVTPTKPEISGKQGDSTQLSTPVKPEELGQPESLGKEEKPVQP
-1195 ENSGKEGTSVSPAEE
+1195 VTPSQPEASGQPSTPTNPAEE
-1210 KPKEEQP
+1210 KPKEETPKVSGKEEQP
-1217 VQPGTPV
+1217 AQPA
-1224 EPEASGK
+1224 ASGK
-1231 QGDSTQQSTPIK
+1231 QGDSSQPSTLTNPAEEK
-1243 PEAKEKQGDSAQP
+1243 PKEETPKVSGKEEQPAQPAASGKQGDSSQP
-1256 SMPTNPAEEKQKEET
+1256 SMSTNPAEEKPKEETPKVPEKEEQPAQPVTPTKPEISGKQGDSSQPSMSTNPAEEKQKEET
-1271 PKVSEK
+1271 
-1277 QEKPVQPEA
+1277 
-1286 SGKQGDSTQPSTPV
+1286 
-1300 KPEAKEEQPVQSG
+1300 
-1313 TPTQPE
+1313 
-1319 TSGKQGDSAQ
+1319 
-1329 PSMPT
+1329 
-1334 NPAEEKQKEETPK
+1334 
-1347 VSDKQEKPVQP
+1347 
-1358 ENSGK
+1358 
-1363 EGISVSPAEEKPK
+1363 
-1376 EEKPSVPE
+1376 
-1384 KQEKPV
+1384 
-1390 QPEASG
+1390 
-1396 KQGDSTQPSTPV
+1396 
-1408 KPEAKE
+1408 
-1414 EQPVQ
+1414 
-1419 SGTPTQPETSGK
+1419 
-1431 QGDSAQP
+1431 
-1438 SMPTNPAEEKQ
+1438 
-1449 KEETPKVSEKQEKPV
+1449 
-1464 QPENSGKEGTSV
+1464 
-1476 SPAEEKPKEE
+1476 
-1486 QPVQPGT
+1486 
-1493 PAQPEASGQPSTPVK
+1493 
-1508 PEVKEE
+1508 
-1514 QGDSVQPSTPTNP
+1514 
-1527 AEEKLKEETPKV
+1527 LKV
-1539 SEKEEQPVQP
+1539 SEKEGKPD
-1549 GTPAQPEVSGQPS
+1549 QPESS
-1562 TPVKPAEEKQKE
+1562 RN
-1574 ETPKVSEKEEQPVQP
+1574 
-1589 GTPVQPE
+1589 
-1596 VSGQPSTPVKPAEK
+1596 
-1610 KQKEETPKVSDKQE
+1610 D
-1624 KPVQP
+1624 
-1629 ENSGKEGTSIT
+1629 GTSIT
-1640 SSGGKEETSYVSD
+1640 SAEGKEETAHVSD
-1653 NNPVLT
+1653 NDPVLT

-1676 ELYDVSIDDIEF
+1676 ELYDVAIDDIEF
-1688 RAVEIEDEKEINA
+1688 RVVEIEDEKAINA
-1701 VKDKLQGNKNVRI
+1701 VKNKLQGNKNIRI

-1742 NKNIE
+1742 NKNVEIYHIE
-1747 VYHVEKNGNLT
+1747 SDGHLT
-1758 KIPSVINNENVE
+1758 KISSVINNGNVE
-1770 FYIDHFSQFAIVSDK
+1770 FYINHFSRFAIVSDK
-1785 NNLSKTDAQNTMSK
+1785 NNLSKTDAQNVMSK
-1799 ENLLKQQS
+1799 ENSLKQQN

>member
-1 MANKDKK
+1 MVNKDKK

-21 TFSVLVGAFI
+21 TFSVMVGAFI

-36 ALANEANTSEN
+36 VLANEINSNEN

-52 NTIIE
+52 STIIE
-57 KEKTKE
+57 KEKPKE
-63 TYKSEAIVTEKPKNI
+63 TYKNEVNAINETRDMLRVTSRDTK
-78 EKTASTPGEENNLV
+78 ENNSPGKQSNLI
-92 EEKATQEK
+92 EEKNSIDAAGLE
-100 PVSGTKEKNNLAEE
+100 SREKNYLT
-114 KAIQEKSVSGI
+114 K
-125 EGKNNSVEE
+125 KNGESIEE
-134 KSSIEKAAEE
+134 KSSVGKTVDE
-144 KPKTRRKRST
+144 KPKSRKKRSIDS
-154 ELERESAKRFATDDD
+154 ERESVKRFATDDD

-185 DNLLFGKTPL
+185 DNLLFGKIPL

-234 DGDGITDHDQSDLSK
+234 DGDGIPDHDQSDLSK

-287 KWTKTDNAVADDPKA
+287 KWTNNDNAVADDPKA
-302 RNVYELIHNEFSPYW
+302 RNVYELMHNELSPYW

-329 DAVLFKSKSALP
+329 DAVLFKTKSVLP
-341 ILPGGLVHV
+341 ILPNGLVHV

-355 TKGGADVTNDGVI
+355 TKGSVDVANDGVI
-368 AVGQDPKQGQ
+368 ATGQDPKQGK

-428 FAAKKYRNFYN
+428 SAAKKYRNFYN

-527 RTRVNGKG
+527 RTRVSGKG
-535 KENLILKNLKIAEP
+535 KENLILKNLKIVEP

-584 VLKKLNL
+584 VLKKINL

-605 SEVQPTA
+605 GEVQPTA

-632 SVVVKVLPNFEELK
+632 NVVVKVLPNFEELK
-646 AIKQKASEEKEK
+646 AIKQKVSDEKEK
-658 KVDTEHKTVETKNRY
+658 KVDTEHKTAETKNRY

-688 ELLKNSTAKQ
+688 ELLKNSSAKQ
-698 LDIKALTKELETLLE
+698 SDIRVLTKELEILLE

-728 LTDEIAKTTNKLE
+728 LTDEIAKAANKLE
-741 MFKNTDTLLKPVEVV
+741 MFKNTDTSLKPVEVV
-756 TEFNGRKDELLNN
+756 TEFNSRKDNLLNS
-769 YNNILKEVKG
+769 YNNLLKEVKV
-779 NLDGI
+779 NLDRI
-784 ETYDKLVEEK
+784 ETYDRLVEEK
-794 NKFANLEKE
+794 NKLANLEKE
-803 ISEASSILNKTQKD
+803 IQEVSSILNKTQKD
-817 YYEPIKKSYELYEG
+817 YYEPIKESYELYEG
-831 DKPNA
+831 DNPNA
-836 ELSIE
+836 ELSIK
-841 KNTLP
+841 KNNLP

-853 TEVSTSSSGNKEGRV
+853 TKPNTSNSGNKEGRA

-881 VNVNVKALYGEI
+881 VNVDVKALYGEI
-893 ITTTKEEKL
+893 VTTTNEEKL

-913 RDYGYISEFTGKDGK
+913 KNRGYISEIAGKDGK
-928 VVTTIKSRLNKKTNI
+928 VVITIKSRLNKKTNV
-943 VEEMSRTSVR
+943 VEEISRTSV
-953 KEASNTVIT
+953 KTEAVNTVIT
-962 KGLKSKIQEIKIPRE
+962 KGIKSKIEEINIPRE
-977 VVYEEDALL
+977 VVYEEDASVE
-986 DKGKEFVKTEGEDG
+986 KGKDIVKREGEDG

-1039 EKPLVPEKQEK
+1039 VVSEPEIIEVPTNPKDNSNE
-1050 PVQPE
+1050 
-1055 ASGKQG
+1055 
-1061 DSTQPS
+1061 DSATTEPS

-1073 AKEEQ
+1073 A
-1078 GDSVQPSTPTNPAEE
+1078 
-1093 KQKEET
+1093 
-1099 PKVSDK
+1099 
-1105 QEKPVQPENSGK
+1105 SG
-1117 EGTSVSPAEEKP
+1117 
-1129 KEEQPVQPGTP
+1129 KEEQPAQPGTP
-1140 TQPEASGQPS
+1140 AEPEASGQPS
-1150 TPVKPEA
+1150 T
-1157 KEEQGDSIQPS
+1157 
-1168 TPTNPAE
+1168 
-1175 EKPKEETLKVSEKQ
+1175 
-1189 EKPVQP
+1189 
-1195 ENSGKEGTSVSPAEE
+1195 
-1210 KPKEEQP
+1210 
-1217 VQPGTPV
+1217 
-1224 EPEASGK
+1224 
-1231 QGDSTQQSTPIK
+1231 
-1243 PEAKEKQGDSAQP
+1243 
-1256 SMPTNPAEEKQKEET
+1256 PTNPAEEKQKEET

-1277 QEKPVQPEA
+1277 QEKPVQPE
-1286 SGKQGDSTQPSTPV
+1286 
-1300 KPEAKEEQPVQSG
+1300 
-1313 TPTQPE
+1313 
-1319 TSGKQGDSAQ
+1319 
-1329 PSMPT
+1329 
-1334 NPAEEKQKEETPK
+1334 
-1347 VSDKQEKPVQP
+1347 
-1358 ENSGK
+1358 NSGK
-1363 EGISVSPAEEKPK
+1363 EGTPVSPAEEKSK

-1396 KQGDSTQPSTPV
+1396 EQGDLTQPSTPV
-1408 KPEAKE
+1408 KPEA
-1414 EQPVQ
+1414 
-1419 SGTPTQPETSGK
+1419 SGK

-1438 SMPTNPAEEKQ
+1438 STPTNPAEEKQ

-1476 SPAEEKPKEE
+1476 TLS
-1486 QPVQPGT
+1486 
-1493 PAQPEASGQPSTPVK
+1493 
-1508 PEVKEE
+1508 EVKEE
-1514 QGDSVQPSTPTNP
+1514 
-1527 AEEKLKEETPKV
+1527 
-1539 SEKEEQPVQP
+1539 
-1549 GTPAQPEVSGQPS
+1549 
-1562 TPVKPAEEKQKE
+1562 
-1574 ETPKVSEKEEQPVQP
+1574 
-1589 GTPVQPE
+1589 
-1596 VSGQPSTPVKPAEK
+1596 
-1610 KQKEETPKVSDKQE
+1610 
-1624 KPVQP
+1624 
-1629 ENSGKEGTSIT
+1629 TSH
-1640 SSGGKEETSYVSD
+1640 VSD
-1653 NNPVLT
+1653 NSPVLT
-1659 RKTKT
+1659 RKTKI
-1664 LFLESLDKKVSL
+1664 LFLESPAKKVSI

-1688 RAVEIEDEKEINA
+1688 RVVEIEDEKEINA
-1701 VKDKLQGNKNVRI
+1701 VKNKLQGNKNVRI

-1747 VYHVEKNGNLT
+1747 VYHVEKNGNL
-1758 KIPSVINNENVE
+1758 KRIPSVINNGNVE
-1770 FYIDHFSQFAIVSDK
+1770 FYIDHFSQFVIVSDK
-1785 NNLSKTDAQNTMSK
+1785 NNLSK

-1807 LPKTGM
+1807 LPKTGI

>member
-1 MANKDKK
+1 MVNKDKK

-36 ALANEANTSEN
+36 ALANEANNSEN

-57 KEKTKE
+57 KEKPKE
-63 TYKSEAIVTEKPKNI
+63 IYKSEVNVTNETRDMEKVASRDTKENNSPK
-78 EKTASTPGEENNLV
+78 KKSNLV
-92 EEKATQEK
+92 EEKNPIDVAVLE
-100 PVSGTKEKNNLAEE
+100 SREKNDSIE
-114 KAIQEKSVSGI
+114 KNGESI
-125 EGKNNSVEE
+125 EE
-134 KSSIEKAAEE
+134 KSSIEKAVAE
-144 KPKTRRKRST
+144 KPKARRKRST
-154 ELERESAKRFATDDD
+154 DSERESVKRFATDDD

-209 SEIYIYEKA
+209 SEIYVYEKD
-218 GKTYYGYYG
+218 GKTYYEYYG

-234 DGDGITDHDQSDLSK
+234 DGDGIVDHDQSDLSK
-249 SGDDD
+249 PGDDD

-287 KWTKTDNAVADDPKA
+287 TWTKADNIVKDDPNA

-329 DAVLFKSKSALP
+329 DAVLFKTKSTLP
-341 ILPGGLVHV
+341 ILPDGLVHV

-355 TKGGADVTNDGVI
+355 TKGSADVTNDGVI
-368 AVGQDPKQGQ
+368 TAGQDPQQGK

-420 EENGYWID
+420 EENGNWID
-428 FAAKKYRNFYN
+428 STATKYRNFYN

-454 ASRTNGDL
+454 ASRINGDL

-477 IKHYGMRGDSLVGLL
+477 IKHYGMRGDRFVGLL

-510 AYFTAMLNDDDN
+510 AYFSAMLNDNDN

-527 RTRVNGKG
+527 RTGVSGKG
-535 KENLILKNLKIAEP
+535 KENLILKNLKIVEP

-605 SEVQPTA
+605 DEIQPTA
-612 VNHVLPV
+612 VNYVLPV

-632 SVVVKVLPNFEELK
+632 NVVVKVLPNFEELK
-646 AIKQKASEEKEK
+646 AIKQKASDEKEK
-658 KVDTEHKTVETKNRY
+658 KVDTEHKTAETKNRY

-688 ELLKNSTAKQ
+688 ELLKNSSAKQ
-698 LDIKALTKELETLLE
+698 SDIKVLTKELEILLE
-713 EYKTSVSGLKLDKTL
+713 EYKMSVSGLKLDKTL
-728 LTDEIAKTTNKLE
+728 LTDEIAKATNKLE
-741 MFKNTDTLLKPVEVV
+741 MFKNTDTSLKPVEVV
-756 TEFNGRKDELLNN
+756 TEFSSRKDELLNN
-769 YNNILKEVKG
+769 YSNRLREVQA
-779 NLDGI
+779 NLERI

-794 NKFANLEKE
+794 NKLANFEKE
-803 ISEASSILNKTQKD
+803 IQEASSILNKTQKD

-841 KNTLP
+841 KSNIP

-853 TEVSTSSSGNKEGRV
+853 IKPNTSSSGNKEGRV
-868 KVVYNDDSFDLVD
+868 KVVYNDESFDLVD

-893 ITTTKEEKL
+893 VTTTKEEKI

-913 RDYGYISEFTGKDGK
+913 KDYGYISEIAGEDGK
-928 VVTTIKSRLNKKTNI
+928 VVTTIKSRLNKKTNNI
-943 VEEMSRTSVR
+943 EEISRTSVR
-953 KEASNTVIT
+953 TEAKNTVIT
-962 KGLKSKIQEIKIPRE
+962 KGLKSKIEEIKIPRE
-977 VVYEEDALL
+977 VVYEEEASL
-986 DKGKEFVKTEGEDG
+986 DKGKEFVKIEGEDG
-1000 KNITTTTYI
+1000 KNITITTYI

-1039 EKPLVPEKQEK
+1039 EK
-1050 PVQPE
+1050 
-1055 ASGKQG
+1055 S
-1061 DSTQPS
+1061 
-1067 MPVKPE
+1067 
-1073 AKEEQ
+1073 
-1078 GDSVQPSTPTNPAEE
+1078 
-1093 KQKEET
+1093 
-1099 PKVSDK
+1099 
-1105 QEKPVQPENSGK
+1105 
-1117 EGTSVSPAEEKP
+1117 
-1129 KEEQPVQPGTP
+1129 
-1140 TQPEASGQPS
+1140 
-1150 TPVKPEA
+1150 
-1157 KEEQGDSIQPS
+1157 
-1168 TPTNPAE
+1168 
-1175 EKPKEETLKVSEKQ
+1175 
-1189 EKPVQP
+1189 
-1195 ENSGKEGTSVSPAEE
+1195 
-1210 KPKEEQP
+1210 
-1217 VQPGTPV
+1217 
-1224 EPEASGK
+1224 
-1231 QGDSTQQSTPIK
+1231 
-1243 PEAKEKQGDSAQP
+1243 
-1256 SMPTNPAEEKQKEET
+1256 
-1271 PKVSEK
+1271 
-1277 QEKPVQPEA
+1277 
-1286 SGKQGDSTQPSTPV
+1286 
-1300 KPEAKEEQPVQSG
+1300 
-1313 TPTQPE
+1313 
-1319 TSGKQGDSAQ
+1319 
-1329 PSMPT
+1329 
-1334 NPAEEKQKEETPK
+1334 
-1347 VSDKQEKPVQP
+1347 
-1358 ENSGK
+1358 
-1363 EGISVSPAEEKPK
+1363 
-1376 EEKPSVPE
+1376 SVPE

-1414 EQPVQ
+1414 EQGDSAQPSTPTTPAEEKQKEEKPSVPEKQEKPVQ
-1419 SGTPTQPETSGK
+1419 PEASGK

-1438 SMPTNPAEEKQ
+1438 LTPTTPAEEKP

-1486 QPVQPGT
+1486 KPSVPEKQEKPV
-1493 PAQPEASGQPSTPVK
+1493 QPEASGK
-1508 PEVKEE
+1508 
-1514 QGDSVQPSTPTNP
+1514 QGDSAQPLTPTTP
-1527 AEEKLKEETPKV
+1527 AEEKPKEETPKV
-1539 SEKEEQPVQP
+1539 SE
-1549 GTPAQPEVSGQPS
+1549 
-1562 TPVKPAEEKQKE
+1562 
-1574 ETPKVSEKEEQPVQP
+1574 
-1589 GTPVQPE
+1589 
-1596 VSGQPSTPVKPAEK
+1596 
-1610 KQKEETPKVSDKQE
+1610 KQE

-1629 ENSGKEGTSIT
+1629 ENSGKEGTSVSPAEEKPKEEKPSVPEKQEKPVQPEVLGKQGDSAQPSTPVKPEAKEEQGDSAQPSTPTNPAEEKPKEEKPSVPEKQEKPVQSENSGKEGTSVSPAEEKQKEEKPSVPEKQEKPVQPEASGKQGDSAQPLTPTTPAEEKPKEETPKVSEKQEKPVQPENSGKEGTSVSPAEEKPKEEKPSVPEKQEKPVQPEASGKEGQPVQPGTPAEPEASGKQGDSTQPSTPVKPEAKEEQGGSAQPSTPTNPAEEKPKEEIPEASGKEEQPVQPGTPAEPEASGKQGDSTQPSTPVKPEAKEEQGGSAQPSTPTNPDEEKQKEETPKVSGKQGDSAQPSTPTNPAEEKQKEETPKVSDKQENPVQPENSGKEGTSIT
-1640 SSGGKEETSYVSD
+1640 SSEGKEETSHVSD
-1653 NNPVLT
+1653 NSPVLT
-1659 RKTKT
+1659 RKIKT

-1714 YDLSLHKGGKEISLN
+1714 YDLSLHKGEKEISLN

-1747 VYHVEKNGNLT
+1747 VYRVEKNGNI
-1758 KIPSVINNENVE
+1758 KQIPSVINNGNVE

-1785 NNLSKTDAQNTMSK
+1785 NNLSETDTKNAIFK
-1799 ENLLKQQS
+1799 ENSLKQQS

>member
-1 MANKDKK
+1 MVNKDKK

-21 TFSVLVGAFI
+21 TFSVMVGAFI

-36 ALANEANTSEN
+36 VLANEISSNEN

-52 NTIIE
+52 STIIE
-57 KEKTKE
+57 KEKPKE
-63 TYKSEAIVTEKPKNI
+63 TYTNEVNAINETRDMLRVTSGDTK
-78 EKTASTPGEENNLV
+78 ENNSPEKQSNLI
-92 EEKATQEK
+92 EEKNSIDAAGLE
-100 PVSGTKEKNNLAEE
+100 SREKNYLT
-114 KAIQEKSVSGI
+114 K
-125 EGKNNSVEE
+125 KNGESIEE
-134 KSSIEKAAEE
+134 KSSVGKTVDE
-144 KPKTRRKRST
+144 KPKSRKKRSIDS
-154 ELERESAKRFATDDD
+154 ERESAKRFATDDD

-209 SEIYIYEKA
+209 NEIYIYEKD

-234 DGDGITDHDQSDLSK
+234 DGDGLTDHDQSDLSK
-249 SGDDD
+249 EGDDD

-287 KWTKTDNAVADDPKA
+287 KWTNADNAVADDPKA
-302 RNVYELIHNEFSPYW
+302 RDVYELIHNEFSPYW
-317 EIDKTYHNASGL
+317 EIDKIYHNSSGL
-329 DAVLFKSKSALP
+329 DAVLFKTKSTLP
-341 ILPGGLVHV
+341 ILPNGLVHV

-355 TKGGADVTNDGVI
+355 TKGSADVSNDVVI
-368 AVGQDPKQGQ
+368 ATGQDPQQGR

-420 EENGYWID
+420 EENGNWID
-428 FAAKKYRNFYN
+428 SAAKKYRNFYN

-454 ASRTNGDL
+454 ASILSGDL

-492 YNDKDVMTYI
+492 YNDSDVMTYI

-510 AYFTAMLNDDDN
+510 AYFSAMLNDDDN

-527 RTRVNGKG
+527 RTRVSGKG
-535 KENLILKNLKIAEP
+535 KENLLLKNLKIVEP

-561 IKISLKDQNPVE
+561 IRISLKDQNPVE

-605 SEVQPTA
+605 GEVQPTA
-612 VNHVLPV
+612 INHVLPV
-619 TISYLG
+619 TVSYLG

-632 SVVVKVLPNFEELK
+632 NVVVKVLPNFEELK
-646 AIKQKASEEKEK
+646 AIKQKASDEKEK
-658 KVDTEHKTVETKNRY
+658 KVDTEHKTAETKNRY

-688 ELLKNSTAKQ
+688 ELLNNSSAKQ
-698 LDIKALTKELETLLE
+698 SDIKVLTKELEMLLE

-728 LTDEIAKTTNKLE
+728 LIDEIAKATNKLE
-741 MFKNTDTLLKPVEVV
+741 MFKNKDTSLKPVEVV
-756 TEFNGRKDELLNN
+756 TEFNSRKDKLLSN
-769 YNNILKEVKG
+769 YNNLLKEVKS
-779 NLDGI
+779 NLDKI

-794 NKFANLEKE
+794 NKLANLEKD
-803 ISEASSILNKTQKD
+803 IQEASAVLNKTQKD

-841 KNTLP
+841 KNNLP

-853 TEVSTSSSGNKEGRV
+853 TEANTSSSGNKEGRV

-893 ITTTKEEKL
+893 VTATKEEKI

-913 RDYGYISEFTGKDGK
+913 KDYGYISEIIGEDGK
-928 VVTTIKSRLNKKTNI
+928 VVTTIKSRLNKKMNN
-943 VEEMSRTSVR
+943 VEEISRTSVR
-953 KEASNTVIT
+953 TEAVNTVIT
-962 KGLKSKIQEIKIPRE
+962 KGLKSKIEEIKIPRE
-977 VVYEEDALL
+977 VIYEEDASL

-1018 EKITVENKEKIDK
+1018 EKITEANKKKIDK

-1039 EKPLVPEKQEK
+1039 VVSKPEIVEVPTDPKVSPNEDSATTEPSTPVK
-1050 PVQPE
+1050 PEV
-1055 ASGKQG
+1055 SGKQG
-1061 DSTQPS
+1061 DSAQPS
-1067 MPVKPE
+1067 TPVKPE
-1073 AKEEQ
+1073 ASGEQ
-1078 GDSVQPSTPTNPAEE
+1078 GDSAQPSTPVKPEASGEQGDTAQPSTPVKPEVSGKQGDSAQLSTPVKPEESEQSESSGKEEKPVQPATPAEPEISGQPSTSVKPAEEKPKEETSKVPEKEEQPAQPEISGKEEKPAQPSTPTNPAEE

-1117 EGTSVSPAEEKP
+1117 EGTSVSPAEEK
-1129 KEEQPVQPGTP
+1129 Q
-1140 TQPEASGQPS
+1140 
-1150 TPVKPEA
+1150 
-1157 KEEQGDSIQPS
+1157 
-1168 TPTNPAE
+1168 
-1175 EKPKEETLKVSEKQ
+1175 
-1189 EKPVQP
+1189 
-1195 ENSGKEGTSVSPAEE
+1195 
-1210 KPKEEQP
+1210 
-1217 VQPGTPV
+1217 
-1224 EPEASGK
+1224 
-1231 QGDSTQQSTPIK
+1231 
-1243 PEAKEKQGDSAQP
+1243 
-1256 SMPTNPAEEKQKEET
+1256 
-1271 PKVSEK
+1271 
-1277 QEKPVQPEA
+1277 
-1286 SGKQGDSTQPSTPV
+1286 
-1300 KPEAKEEQPVQSG
+1300 
-1313 TPTQPE
+1313 
-1319 TSGKQGDSAQ
+1319 
-1329 PSMPT
+1329 
-1334 NPAEEKQKEETPK
+1334 
-1347 VSDKQEKPVQP
+1347 
-1358 ENSGK
+1358 
-1363 EGISVSPAEEKPK
+1363 K

-1396 KQGDSTQPSTPV
+1396 QPSTSV
-1408 KPEAKE
+1408 KPVE
-1414 EQPVQ
+1414 E
-1419 SGTPTQPETSGK
+1419 
-1431 QGDSAQP
+1431 
-1438 SMPTNPAEEKQ
+1438 
-1449 KEETPKVSEKQEKPV
+1449 
-1464 QPENSGKEGTSV
+1464 
-1476 SPAEEKPKEE
+1476 
-1486 QPVQPGT
+1486 
-1493 PAQPEASGQPSTPVK
+1493 
-1508 PEVKEE
+1508 
-1514 QGDSVQPSTPTNP
+1514 
-1527 AEEKLKEETPKV
+1527 
-1539 SEKEEQPVQP
+1539 
-1549 GTPAQPEVSGQPS
+1549 
-1562 TPVKPAEEKQKE
+1562 
-1574 ETPKVSEKEEQPVQP
+1574 
-1589 GTPVQPE
+1589 
-1596 VSGQPSTPVKPAEK
+1596 

-1629 ENSGKEGTSIT
+1629 ENSGKEGTSIM
-1640 SSGGKEETSYVSD
+1640 SSEGKEETSHVSD
-1653 NNPVLT
+1653 NSPVLT

-1701 VKDKLQGNKNVRI
+1701 VKNKLQGNKNVRI

-1747 VYHVEKNGNLT
+1747 VYHVEKNGNL
-1758 KIPSVINNENVE
+1758 KQIPSVINNGNVE

-1785 NNLSKTDAQNTMSK
+1785 NNLSKTDTQNAISK
-1799 ENLLKQQS
+1799 ENSLKQQN

>member
-63 TYKSEAIVTEKPKNI
+63 TYKSEAIVTEKPKDI

-92 EEKATQEK
+92 EEKTTQEK
-100 PVSGTKEKNNLAEE
+100 PGSGTKEKNNLAEE
-114 KAIQEKSVSGI
+114 KAIQEKFVSGI
-125 EGKNNSVEE
+125 KGKNNSVEE

-234 DGDGITDHDQSDLSK
+234 DGDGITDHDQSNLSK

-428 FAAKKYRNFYN
+428 SAAKKYKNFYN

-470 QLAKQGK
+470 ELAKQGK
-477 IKHYGMRGDSLVGLL
+477 IKHYGMRGDTLVGLL

-527 RTRVNGKG
+527 RTRVSGKG
-535 KENLILKNLKIAEP
+535 KENPILKNLKIVEP

-605 SEVQPTA
+605 DEIQPTA
-612 VNHVLPV
+612 VNYVLPV

-632 SVVVKVLPNFEELK
+632 NVVVKVLPNFEELK
-646 AIKQKASEEKEK
+646 AIKQKASDEKEK
-658 KVDTEHKTVETKNRY
+658 KVDTEHKTAETKNRY
-673 DAKKVELDTKLQKVE
+673 NAKKVELDTKLQKVE
-688 ELLKNSTAKQ
+688 ELLKNSSAKQ
-698 LDIKALTKELETLLE
+698 SDIKVLTKELEILLE

-741 MFKNTDTLLKPVEVV
+741 MFKNTDTSLKPVEVV

-769 YNNILKEVKG
+769 YNNLLKEVKG

-817 YYEPIKKSYELYEG
+817 YYEPTKKSYELYEG

-853 TEVSTSSSGNKEGRV
+853 IEPSTSSSGNKEGRV
-868 KVVYNDDSFDLVD
+868 KVVYNDDSFDLVS
-881 VNVNVKALYGEI
+881 VSVSVKELYGETL
-893 ITTTKEEKL
+893 TTTEEEKL
-902 PLKVTYIGDET
+902 PLKVIYTGDDT
-913 RDYGYISEFTGKDGK
+913 KDYGYISEITGKDGK
-928 VVTTIKSRLNKKTNI
+928 VVTTIKTRLNKKTNT
-943 VEEMSRTSVR
+943 VEEISRTPVR
-953 KEASNTVIT
+953 KDAVNTVIT
-962 KGLKSKIQEIKIPRE
+962 KGIKTKIKETTIPRE
-977 VVYEEDALL
+977 VVYEEDASVE
-986 DKGKEFVKTEGEDG
+986 KGKDVVKREGEDG

-1039 EKPLVPEKQEK
+1039 VVSEPEIIEVPIDSKVGPNEDSATTEPSTPAKPEASGKEGQ
-1050 PVQPE
+1050 PVQPGTPAQPE

-1067 MPVKPE
+1067 TPVKPE

-1078 GDSVQPSTPTNPAEE
+1078 PVQPGTPTQPETSGKQGDSAQPSTLTNPAEE

-1117 EGTSVSPAEEKP
+1117 EGT
-1129 KEEQPVQPGTP
+1129 
-1140 TQPEASGQPS
+1140 
-1150 TPVKPEA
+1150 
-1157 KEEQGDSIQPS
+1157 
-1168 TPTNPAE
+1168 
-1175 EKPKEETLKVSEKQ
+1175 
-1189 EKPVQP
+1189 
-1195 ENSGKEGTSVSPAEE
+1195 
-1210 KPKEEQP
+1210 
-1217 VQPGTPV
+1217 
-1224 EPEASGK
+1224 
-1231 QGDSTQQSTPIK
+1231 
-1243 PEAKEKQGDSAQP
+1243 
-1256 SMPTNPAEEKQKEET
+1256 
-1271 PKVSEK
+1271 
-1277 QEKPVQPEA
+1277 
-1286 SGKQGDSTQPSTPV
+1286 
-1300 KPEAKEEQPVQSG
+1300 
-1313 TPTQPE
+1313 
-1319 TSGKQGDSAQ
+1319 
-1329 PSMPT
+1329 
-1334 NPAEEKQKEETPK
+1334 
-1347 VSDKQEKPVQP
+1347 
-1358 ENSGK
+1358 
-1363 EGISVSPAEEKPK
+1363 SVSPAEEKPK

-1419 SGTPTQPETSGK
+1419 PGTPTQPETSGK

-1438 SMPTNPAEEKQ
+1438 STLTNPAEEKQ
-1449 KEETPKVSEKQEKPV
+1449 KEETPKVSDKQEKPV

-1486 QPVQPGT
+1486 QP
-1493 PAQPEASGQPSTPVK
+1493 A
-1508 PEVKEE
+1508 
-1514 QGDSVQPSTPTNP
+1514 
-1527 AEEKLKEETPKV
+1527 
-1539 SEKEEQPVQP
+1539 QP

-1596 VSGQPSTPVKPAEK
+1596 VSGQPSMPVKPAEE
-1610 KQKEETPKVSDKQE
+1610 KQKEETPKVSEKQG

-1640 SSGGKEETSYVSD
+1640 SSGGKEETSHVSD

-1659 RKTKT
+1659 RKIKT

-1747 VYHVEKNGNLT
+1747 VYHVEKNGNL
-1758 KIPSVINNENVE
+1758 KQIPSVINNGNIE

-1799 ENLLKQQS
+1799 ENSLKQQS

>member
-1 MANKDKK
+1 MVNKDKK

-36 ALANEANTSEN
+36 ALANEANNSEN
-47 IHKEN
+47 IYKEN

-57 KEKTKE
+57 KD
-63 TYKSEAIVTEKPKNI
+63 KPKEIYKI
-78 EKTASTPGEENNLV
+78 EVNVTNETRDMERVSSRDTKKNDSPEKKSSLV
-92 EEKATQEK
+92 EEKNPIDVAVLE
-100 PVSGTKEKNNLAEE
+100 SREKNDSIE
-114 KAIQEKSVSGI
+114 KNGESI
-125 EGKNNSVEE
+125 EE
-134 KSSIEKAAEE
+134 KSFIEKAVAE
-144 KPKTRRKRST
+144 KPKARRKRST
-154 ELERESAKRFATDDD
+154 DSERESVKRFATDDD
-169 FVKISKGLITT
+169 FMKISKGLITT

-209 SEIYIYEKA
+209 SEIYVYEKD

-234 DGDGITDHDQSDLSK
+234 DGDGIVDHDQSDLSK
-249 SGDDD
+249 PGDDD

-287 KWTKTDNAVADDPKA
+287 TWTKADNIVKDDPNA

-329 DAVLFKSKSALP
+329 DAVLFKTKSTLP
-341 ILPGGLVHV
+341 ILPDGLVHV

-355 TKGGADVTNDGVI
+355 TKGSADVTNDGVI
-368 AVGQDPKQGQ
+368 TAGQDPQQGK

-420 EENGYWID
+420 EENGNWID
-428 FAAKKYRNFYN
+428 STATKYRNFYN

-454 ASRTNGDL
+454 ASRINGDL

-492 YNDKDVMTYI
+492 YNDSDVMTYI

-510 AYFTAMLNDDDN
+510 AYFSAMLNDDDN

-527 RTRVNGKG
+527 RTRVSGKG

-549 TDEEVRKIVNEN
+549 TDEEVRKIVTEN

-605 SEVQPTA
+605 DEVQPTA
-612 VNHVLPV
+612 TNHVLSV

-625 KTVNPNI
+625 KTVDTNI
-632 SVVVKVLPNFEELK
+632 NVVVKVLPNFEELK
-646 AIKQKASEEKEK
+646 AIKQKASDEKEK
-658 KVDTEHKTVETKNRY
+658 KVDTEHKTAETKNRY

-688 ELLKNSTAKQ
+688 ELLKNSSAKQ
-698 LDIKALTKELETLLE
+698 SDIKVLTKELEILLE
-713 EYKTSVSGLKLDKTL
+713 EYKASVSGLKLDKTL
-728 LTDEIAKTTNKLE
+728 LTDEIAKATNKLE
-741 MFKNTDTLLKPVEVV
+741 LFKNTDTSLKPVEVV
-756 TEFNGRKDELLNN
+756 TEFNSRKDELLNN
-769 YNNILKEVKG
+769 YSNRLREVKT
-779 NLDGI
+779 NLEKI
-784 ETYDKLVEEK
+784 ETYNKLVEEK
-794 NKFANLEKE
+794 NKLANLEKE
-803 ISEASSILNKTQKD
+803 IQEALSILNKTQKD

-841 KNTLP
+841 KSNIA

-853 TEVSTSSSGNKEGRV
+853 IKPNTSSSGNKEGRV
-868 KVVYNDDSFDLVD
+868 KVVYNDDSFNLVD

-893 ITTTKEEKL
+893 VTTTKEEKI

-913 RDYGYISEFTGKDGK
+913 KDYGYISEITGKDGK
-928 VVTTIKSRLNKKTNI
+928 VVTTIKSRLNKKTNN
-943 VEEMSRTSVR
+943 VEEISRTSVR
-953 KEASNTVIT
+953 TEAVNTVIT
-962 KGLKSKIQEIKIPRE
+962 KGLKSKIEEIKIPKE
-977 VVYEEDALL
+977 VIYEEDASL

-1000 KNITTTTYI
+1000 KNITITTYI

-1039 EKPLVPEKQEK
+1039 VVSDPKIIEGPTAPKDNPNEDSATVVPA
-1050 PVQPE
+1050 QPE

-1061 DSTQPS
+1061 DSSQPTT
-1067 MPVKPE
+1067 PT
-1073 AKEEQ
+1073 
-1078 GDSVQPSTPTNPAEE
+1078 TPTNPAEE
-1093 KQKEET
+1093 KPKEET
-1099 PKVSDK
+1099 LKVPEKEEQPAQPESSGK
-1105 QEKPVQPENSGK
+1105 EEKPVQP
-1117 EGTSVSPAEEKP
+1117 V
-1129 KEEQPVQPGTP
+1129 TP
-1140 TQPEASGQPS
+1140 SQPEVLG
-1150 TPVKPEA
+1150 
-1157 KEEQGDSIQPS
+1157 QPS

-1175 EKPKEETLKVSEKQ
+1175 EKPKEETPKV
-1189 EKPVQP
+1189 P
-1195 ENSGKEGTSVSPAEE
+1195 E
-1210 KPKEEQP
+1210 KEEQP
-1217 VQPGTPV
+1217 AQPVTPTK
-1224 EPEASGK
+1224 PEISGK
-1231 QGDSTQQSTPIK
+1231 QGDSS
-1243 PEAKEKQGDSAQP
+1243 QP
-1256 SMPTNPAEEKQKEET
+1256 SMSTNPAEEKQKEET
-1271 PKVSEK
+1271 
-1277 QEKPVQPEA
+1277 
-1286 SGKQGDSTQPSTPV
+1286 
-1300 KPEAKEEQPVQSG
+1300 
-1313 TPTQPE
+1313 
-1319 TSGKQGDSAQ
+1319 
-1329 PSMPT
+1329 
-1334 NPAEEKQKEETPK
+1334 
-1347 VSDKQEKPVQP
+1347 
-1358 ENSGK
+1358 
-1363 EGISVSPAEEKPK
+1363 
-1376 EEKPSVPE
+1376 
-1384 KQEKPV
+1384 
-1390 QPEASG
+1390 
-1396 KQGDSTQPSTPV
+1396 
-1408 KPEAKE
+1408 
-1414 EQPVQ
+1414 
-1419 SGTPTQPETSGK
+1419 
-1431 QGDSAQP
+1431 
-1438 SMPTNPAEEKQ
+1438 
-1449 KEETPKVSEKQEKPV
+1449 
-1464 QPENSGKEGTSV
+1464 
-1476 SPAEEKPKEE
+1476 
-1486 QPVQPGT
+1486 
-1493 PAQPEASGQPSTPVK
+1493 
-1508 PEVKEE
+1508 
-1514 QGDSVQPSTPTNP
+1514 
-1527 AEEKLKEETPKV
+1527 LKV
-1539 SEKEEQPVQP
+1539 SEKEGKPD
-1549 GTPAQPEVSGQPS
+1549 QPESS
-1562 TPVKPAEEKQKE
+1562 RN
-1574 ETPKVSEKEEQPVQP
+1574 
-1589 GTPVQPE
+1589 
-1596 VSGQPSTPVKPAEK
+1596 
-1610 KQKEETPKVSDKQE
+1610 D
-1624 KPVQP
+1624 
-1629 ENSGKEGTSIT
+1629 GTSIT
-1640 SSGGKEETSYVSD
+1640 SAEGKEETAHVSD
-1653 NNPVLT
+1653 NDPVLT

-1676 ELYDVSIDDIEF
+1676 ELYDVAIDDIEF
-1688 RAVEIEDEKEINA
+1688 RVVEIEDEKAINA
-1701 VKDKLQGNKNVRI
+1701 VKNKLQGNKNIRI

-1742 NKNIE
+1742 NKNVEIYHIE
-1747 VYHVEKNGNLT
+1747 SDGHLT
-1758 KIPSVINNENVE
+1758 KISSVINNGNVE
-1770 FYIDHFSQFAIVSDK
+1770 FYINHFSRFAIVSDK
-1785 NNLSKTDAQNTMSK
+1785 NNLSKTDAQNVMSK
-1799 ENLLKQQS
+1799 ENSLKQQN

>member
-1 MANKDKK
+1 MVNKDKK

-21 TFSVLVGAFI
+21 TFSVMVGAFI

-36 ALANEANTSEN
+36 VLANEISSNEN

-52 NTIIE
+52 STIIE
-57 KEKTKE
+57 KEKPKE
-63 TYKSEAIVTEKPKNI
+63 TYTNEVNAINETRNMLRVTSGDTK
-78 EKTASTPGEENNLV
+78 ENNSPEKQSNLI
-92 EEKATQEK
+92 EEKNSIDAAGLE
-100 PVSGTKEKNNLAEE
+100 SREKNYLT
-114 KAIQEKSVSGI
+114 K
-125 EGKNNSVEE
+125 KNGESIEE
-134 KSSIEKAAEE
+134 KSSVGKTVDE
-144 KPKTRRKRST
+144 KPKSRKKRSIDS
-154 ELERESAKRFATDDD
+154 ERESVKRFATDDD

-234 DGDGITDHDQSDLSK
+234 DGDGIPDHDQSDLSK

-287 KWTKTDNAVADDPKA
+287 KWTNNDNAVADDPKA
-302 RNVYELIHNEFSPYW
+302 RNVYELIHNELSPYW

-329 DAVLFKSKSALP
+329 DAVLFKTKSVLP
-341 ILPGGLVHV
+341 ILPNGLVHV

-355 TKGGADVTNDGVI
+355 TKGSADVANDGVI
-368 AVGQDPKQGQ
+368 ATGQDPKQGK

-420 EENGYWID
+420 EENGNWID
-428 FAAKKYRNFYN
+428 SAAKKYRNFYN

-535 KENLILKNLKIAEP
+535 KENLILKNLKIVEP

-605 SEVQPTA
+605 GEVQPTA
-612 VNHVLPV
+612 VTHILPV
-619 TISYLG
+619 TVSYLG

-632 SVVVKVLPNFEELK
+632 NVVVKVLPNFEELK
-646 AIKQKASEEKEK
+646 AIKQKASDEKEK
-658 KVDTEHKTVETKNRY
+658 KVDTEHKTAETKKRY
-673 DAKKVELDTKLQKVE
+673 DAKKVELNTKLQKVE

-698 LDIKALTKELETLLE
+698 SDIKALTQELERLLE
-713 EYKTSVSGLKLDKTL
+713 EYKTSVSDLKLDKTL
-728 LTDEIAKTTNKLE
+728 LTDEIARVTNSLKTFENTN
-741 MFKNTDTLLKPVEVV
+741 TTLKPSEVV
-756 TEFNGRKDELLNN
+756 AEFNSQKNELLNK
-769 YNNILKEVKG
+769 YNSLLKEVKG

-794 NKFANLEKE
+794 NKFANLEKDIQE
-803 ISEASSILNKTQKD
+803 VSSILNKTQKD

-841 KNTLP
+841 KNNLP

-853 TEVSTSSSGNKEGRV
+853 TEANTSSSGNKEGRV
-868 KVVYNDDSFDLVD
+868 KVVYNDGSFDLVD
-881 VNVNVKALYGEI
+881 VNMNVKALYGEI
-893 ITTTKEEKL
+893 VTTTKEEKL
-902 PLKVTYIGDET
+902 PLKVTYTGDET
-913 RDYGYISEFTGKDGK
+913 KDYGYISEITGKDGK
-928 VVTTIKSRLNKKTNI
+928 VVTTIKSRLNKKTNV
-943 VEEMSRTSVR
+943 VEEISRTSV
-953 KEASNTVIT
+953 KTEAVNTVIT
-962 KGLKSKIQEIKIPRE
+962 KGIKSKIEEINIPRE
-977 VVYEEDALL
+977 VVYEEDASVE
-986 DKGKEFVKTEGEDG
+986 KGKDVVKREGEDG

-1009 LNSTTGEVI
+1009 LNSTTGEVT
-1018 EKITVENKEKIDK
+1018 EKITVVNKEKIDK

-1039 EKPLVPEKQEK
+1039 VVSEPEIIEVPIDPKDSPNKDSATTEPSMPVKPEAAGKEEQPVQPGTQAQPEASGQPSTPTNPAEEKPKEETPKVSDKQENPVQPENSGKEGASISPAEEKPKEEKPSVPEKQEK

-1055 ASGKQG
+1055 VSG
-1061 DSTQPS
+1061 
-1067 MPVKPE
+1067 
-1073 AKEEQ
+1073 
-1078 GDSVQPSTPTNPAEE
+1078 QPSTPTNPAEE

-1105 QEKPVQPENSGK
+1105 QENPVQPENSGK

-1129 KEEQPVQPGTP
+1129 
-1140 TQPEASGQPS
+1140 
-1150 TPVKPEA
+1150 
-1157 KEEQGDSIQPS
+1157 
-1168 TPTNPAE
+1168 NE
-1175 EKPKEETLKVSEKQ
+1175 EKPSVPEKQ

-1195 ENSGKEGTSVSPAEE
+1195 EVSG
-1210 KPKEEQP
+1210 
-1217 VQPGTPV
+1217 
-1224 EPEASGK
+1224 
-1231 QGDSTQQSTPIK
+1231 
-1243 PEAKEKQGDSAQP
+1243 
-1256 SMPTNPAEEKQKEET
+1256 
-1271 PKVSEK
+1271 
-1277 QEKPVQPEA
+1277 
-1286 SGKQGDSTQPSTPV
+1286 QPSTP
-1300 KPEAKEEQPVQSG
+1300 
-1313 TPTQPE
+1313 
-1319 TSGKQGDSAQ
+1319 
-1329 PSMPT
+1329 T
-1334 NPAEEKQKEETPK
+1334 NPSEEKQKEETPK

-1358 ENSGK
+1358 ENTGK
-1363 EGISVSPAEEKPK
+1363 EEQPVQPGTQAEPEASGQPSTPINPAEEKPK
-1376 EEKPSVPE
+1376 EEK
-1384 KQEKPV
+1384 
-1390 QPEASG
+1390 
-1396 KQGDSTQPSTPV
+1396 
-1408 KPEAKE
+1408 
-1414 EQPVQ
+1414 
-1419 SGTPTQPETSGK
+1419 
-1431 QGDSAQP
+1431 
-1438 SMPTNPAEEKQ
+1438 
-1449 KEETPKVSEKQEKPV
+1449 
-1464 QPENSGKEGTSV
+1464 
-1476 SPAEEKPKEE
+1476 
-1486 QPVQPGT
+1486 
-1493 PAQPEASGQPSTPVK
+1493 
-1508 PEVKEE
+1508 
-1514 QGDSVQPSTPTNP
+1514 
-1527 AEEKLKEETPKV
+1527 
-1539 SEKEEQPVQP
+1539 
-1549 GTPAQPEVSGQPS
+1549 
-1562 TPVKPAEEKQKE
+1562 
-1574 ETPKVSEKEEQPVQP
+1574 
-1589 GTPVQPE
+1589 
-1596 VSGQPSTPVKPAEK
+1596 
-1610 KQKEETPKVSDKQE
+1610 PKVSDKQE
-1624 KPVQP
+1624 KPVQL
-1629 ENSGKEGTSIT
+1629 ENSGKEGTPIT
-1640 SSGGKEETSYVSD
+1640 SSEGKEETSHVSD
-1653 NNPVLT
+1653 NSPVLT
-1659 RKTKT
+1659 RKIKT

-1688 RAVEIEDEKEINA
+1688 SAVEIEDEKEINA
-1701 VKDKLQGNKNVRI
+1701 VKNKLQGNKNVRI

-1747 VYHVEKNGNLT
+1747 VYHVEKNGNL
-1758 KIPSVINNENVE
+1758 KQIPAVINNGNVE

-1785 NNLSKTDAQNTMSK
+1785 NNLSKTDTQNAISK
-1799 ENLLKQQS
+1799 ENSLKQQN

>member
-1 MANKDKK
+1 MVNKDKK

-21 TFSVLVGAFI
+21 TFSVMVGAFI
-31 FLASP
+31 FLATP
-36 ALANEANTSEN
+36 ALASETNSEN

-52 NTIIE
+52 STTIE
-57 KEKTKE
+57 KEKPKE
-63 TYKSEAIVTEKPKNI
+63 IYKSEVNVTNETRDMEKVASRDTKENNSPK
-78 EKTASTPGEENNLV
+78 KKSNLV
-92 EEKATQEK
+92 EEKNPIDVAVLE
-100 PVSGTKEKNNLAEE
+100 SREKNDSIE
-114 KAIQEKSVSGI
+114 KNGESI
-125 EGKNNSVEE
+125 EE
-134 KSSIEKAAEE
+134 KSSIEKAVAE
-144 KPKTRRKRST
+144 KPKARRKRST
-154 ELERESAKRFATDDD
+154 DSERESVKRFATDDD

-209 SEIYIYEKA
+209 SEIYVYEKD

-234 DGDGITDHDQSDLSK
+234 DGDGIVDHDQSDLSK
-249 SGDDD
+249 PGDDD

-329 DAVLFKSKSALP
+329 DAVLFKTKSALP
-341 ILPGGLVHV
+341 ILPDGLVHV

-355 TKGGADVTNDGVI
+355 TKGSADVTNDGVI
-368 AVGQDPKQGQ
+368 AAGQDPKQGT

-420 EENGYWID
+420 EENGNWID
-428 FAAKKYRNFYN
+428 SAAKKYRNFYN

-454 ASRTNGDL
+454 ASILSGDL

-492 YNDKDVMTYI
+492 YNDSDVMTYI

-510 AYFTAMLNDDDN
+510 AYFSAMLNDDDN

-527 RTRVNGKG
+527 RTRVSGKG
-535 KENLILKNLKIAEP
+535 KENLLLKNLKIVEP

-605 SEVQPTA
+605 DEVQPTA
-612 VNHVLPV
+612 VNYVLPV

-632 SVVVKVLPNFEELK
+632 NVVVKVLPNFEELK
-646 AIKQKASEEKEK
+646 AIKQKASDEKEK
-658 KVDTEHKTVETKNRY
+658 KVDTEHKTAETKNRY

-688 ELLKNSTAKQ
+688 ELLKNSSAKQ
-698 LDIKALTKELETLLE
+698 SDIKVLTKELEILLE
-713 EYKTSVSGLKLDKTL
+713 EYKMSVSGLKLDKTL
-728 LTDEIAKTTNKLE
+728 LTDEIAKATNKLE
-741 MFKNTDTLLKPVEVV
+741 MFKNTDTSLKPVEVV
-756 TEFNGRKDELLNN
+756 TEFSSRKDELLNN
-769 YNNILKEVKG
+769 YSNRLREVQA
-779 NLDGI
+779 NLERI

-794 NKFANLEKE
+794 NKLANFEKE
-803 ISEASSILNKTQKD
+803 IQEASSILNKTQKD
-817 YYEPIKKSYELYEG
+817 YYELIKKSYELYEG

-853 TEVSTSSSGNKEGRV
+853 TEANTSSSGNKEGRV
-868 KVVYNDDSFDLVD
+868 KVVYNDESFDLVD

-893 ITTTKEEKL
+893 VTTTKEEKI

-913 RDYGYISEFTGKDGK
+913 KDYGYISEIAGEDGK
-928 VVTTIKSRLNKKTNI
+928 VVTTIKSRLNKKTNNI
-943 VEEMSRTSVR
+943 EEISRTSVR
-953 KEASNTVIT
+953 TEAKNTVIT
-962 KGLKSKIQEIKIPRE
+962 KGLKSKIEEIKIPRE
-977 VVYEEDALL
+977 VVYEEEASL
-986 DKGKEFVKTEGEDG
+986 DKGKEFVKIEGEDG
-1000 KNITTTTYI
+1000 KNITITTYI

-1039 EKPLVPEKQEK
+1039 VVSEPKIIEGPTAPKNNPNEDSATVVPAQPEASGEQGDSSQPTTPTNPAEEKPKEETPKVPEKEEQ
-1050 PVQPE
+1050 PAPPE

-1067 MPVKPE
+1067 RPVKPE
-1073 AKEEQ
+1073 ELGQPESSGKEEKPVQ
-1078 GDSVQPSTPTNPAEE
+1078 PVTPSQPEASGQPSTPTSPAEE

-1099 PKVSDK
+1099 PKV
-1105 QEKPVQPENSGK
+1105 PE
-1117 EGTSVSPAEEKP
+1117 
-1129 KEEQPVQPGTP
+1129 KEEQP
-1140 TQPEASGQPS
+1140 
-1150 TPVKPEA
+1150 
-1157 KEEQGDSIQPS
+1157 
-1168 TPTNPAE
+1168 
-1175 EKPKEETLKVSEKQ
+1175 TL
-1189 EKPVQP
+1189 
-1195 ENSGKEGTSVSPAEE
+1195 
-1210 KPKEEQP
+1210 
-1217 VQPGTPV
+1217 
-1224 EPEASGK
+1224 PEASGK
-1231 QGDSTQQSTPIK
+1231 QGDSTQPSRPVKPEELGQPESSGKEEKPVQPVTPSQPEASGQPSTPTNPAEETPKVPEKEEQPAQPVTPTQPEISGKQGNSSQQST
-1243 PEAKEKQGDSAQP
+1243 S
-1256 SMPTNPAEEKQKEET
+1256 TNPAEEKQKEET

-1277 QEKPVQPEA
+1277 
-1286 SGKQGDSTQPSTPV
+1286 
-1300 KPEAKEEQPVQSG
+1300 
-1313 TPTQPE
+1313 
-1319 TSGKQGDSAQ
+1319 
-1329 PSMPT
+1329 
-1334 NPAEEKQKEETPK
+1334 
-1347 VSDKQEKPVQP
+1347 
-1358 ENSGK
+1358 
-1363 EGISVSPAEEKPK
+1363 EEKPD
-1376 EEKPSVPE
+1376 
-1384 KQEKPV
+1384 
-1390 QPEASG
+1390 QPESSRN
-1396 KQGDSTQPSTPV
+1396 D
-1408 KPEAKE
+1408 
-1414 EQPVQ
+1414 
-1419 SGTPTQPETSGK
+1419 
-1431 QGDSAQP
+1431 
-1438 SMPTNPAEEKQ
+1438 
-1449 KEETPKVSEKQEKPV
+1449 
-1464 QPENSGKEGTSV
+1464 
-1476 SPAEEKPKEE
+1476 
-1486 QPVQPGT
+1486 
-1493 PAQPEASGQPSTPVK
+1493 
-1508 PEVKEE
+1508 
-1514 QGDSVQPSTPTNP
+1514 
-1527 AEEKLKEETPKV
+1527 
-1539 SEKEEQPVQP
+1539 
-1549 GTPAQPEVSGQPS
+1549 
-1562 TPVKPAEEKQKE
+1562 
-1574 ETPKVSEKEEQPVQP
+1574 
-1589 GTPVQPE
+1589 
-1596 VSGQPSTPVKPAEK
+1596 
-1610 KQKEETPKVSDKQE
+1610 
-1624 KPVQP
+1624 
-1629 ENSGKEGTSIT
+1629 GTSIT
-1640 SSGGKEETSYVSD
+1640 SAEGKEETAHVSD
-1653 NNPVLT
+1653 NNHVLT

-1676 ELYDVSIDDIEF
+1676 ELYDVAIDDIEF

-1701 VKDKLQGNKNVRI
+1701 VKNKLQGNKNIRI
-1714 YDLSLHKGGKEISLN
+1714 YDLSLHKGGKEISLD

-1747 VYHVEKNGNLT
+1747 VYQMEKNGNLT
-1758 KIPSVINNENVE
+1758 NIPSVINNGNVE
-1770 FYIDHFSQFAIVSDK
+1770 FYINHFSQFAIVSDK
-1785 NNLSKTDAQNTMSK
+1785 NNLSETDTKNAIFK
-1799 ENLLKQQS
+1799 ENSLKQQS

>member
-1 MANKDKK
+1 MVNKDKK

-36 ALANEANTSEN
+36 ALANEANNSEN
-47 IHKEN
+47 IYKEN

-57 KEKTKE
+57 KD
-63 TYKSEAIVTEKPKNI
+63 KPKEIYKI
-78 EKTASTPGEENNLV
+78 EVNVTNETRDMERVSSRDTKKNDSPEKKSSLV
-92 EEKATQEK
+92 EEKNPIDVAVLE
-100 PVSGTKEKNNLAEE
+100 SREKNDSIE
-114 KAIQEKSVSGI
+114 KNGESI
-125 EGKNNSVEE
+125 EE
-134 KSSIEKAAEE
+134 KSFIEKAVAE
-144 KPKTRRKRST
+144 KPKARRKRST
-154 ELERESAKRFATDDD
+154 DSERESVKRFATDDD
-169 FVKISKGLITT
+169 FMKISKGLITT

-209 SEIYIYEKA
+209 SEIYVYEKD

-234 DGDGITDHDQSDLSK
+234 DGDGIVDHDQSDLSK
-249 SGDDD
+249 PGDDD

-287 KWTKTDNAVADDPKA
+287 TWTKADNIVKDDPNA

-329 DAVLFKSKSALP
+329 DAVLFKTKSTLP
-341 ILPGGLVHV
+341 ILPDGLVHV

-355 TKGGADVTNDGVI
+355 TKGSADVTNDGVI
-368 AVGQDPKQGQ
+368 TAGQDPQQGK

-420 EENGYWID
+420 EENGNWID
-428 FAAKKYRNFYN
+428 STATKYRNFYN

-454 ASRTNGDL
+454 ASRINGDL

-492 YNDKDVMTYI
+492 YNDSDVMTYI

-510 AYFTAMLNDDDN
+510 AYFSAMLNDDDN

-527 RTRVNGKG
+527 RTRVSGKG

-549 TDEEVRKIVNEN
+549 TDEEVRKIVTEN

-605 SEVQPTA
+605 DEVQPTA
-612 VNHVLPV
+612 TNHVLSV

-625 KTVNPNI
+625 KTVDTNI
-632 SVVVKVLPNFEELK
+632 NVVVKVLPNFEELK
-646 AIKQKASEEKEK
+646 AIKQKASDEKEK
-658 KVDTEHKTVETKNRY
+658 KVDTEHKTAETKNRY

-688 ELLKNSTAKQ
+688 ELLKNSSAKQ
-698 LDIKALTKELETLLE
+698 SDIKVLTKELEILLE
-713 EYKTSVSGLKLDKTL
+713 EYKASVSGLKLDKTL
-728 LTDEIAKTTNKLE
+728 LTDEIAKATNKLE
-741 MFKNTDTLLKPVEVV
+741 LFKNTDTSLKPVEVV
-756 TEFNGRKDELLNN
+756 TEFNSRKDELLNN
-769 YNNILKEVKG
+769 YSNRLREVKT
-779 NLDGI
+779 NLEKI
-784 ETYDKLVEEK
+784 ETYNKLVEEK
-794 NKFANLEKE
+794 NKLANLEKE
-803 ISEASSILNKTQKD
+803 IQEALSILNKTQKD

-841 KNTLP
+841 KSNIA

-853 TEVSTSSSGNKEGRV
+853 IKPNTSSSGNKEGRV
-868 KVVYNDDSFDLVD
+868 KVVYNDDSFNLVD

-893 ITTTKEEKL
+893 VTTTKEEKI

-913 RDYGYISEFTGKDGK
+913 KDYGYISEITGKDGK
-928 VVTTIKSRLNKKTNI
+928 VVTTIKSRLNKKTNN
-943 VEEMSRTSVR
+943 VEEISRTSVR
-953 KEASNTVIT
+953 TEAVNTVIT
-962 KGLKSKIQEIKIPRE
+962 KGLKSKIEEIKIPKE
-977 VVYEEDALL
+977 VIYEEDASL

-1000 KNITTTTYI
+1000 KNITITTYI

-1039 EKPLVPEKQEK
+1039 VVSDPKIIEGPTAPKDNPNEDSATVVPA
-1050 PVQPE
+1050 QPE

-1061 DSTQPS
+1061 DSSQPTT
-1067 MPVKPE
+1067 PT
-1073 AKEEQ
+1073 
-1078 GDSVQPSTPTNPAEE
+1078 TPTNPAEE
-1093 KQKEET
+1093 KPKEET
-1099 PKVSDK
+1099 LKVPEKEEQPAQPESSGK
-1105 QEKPVQPENSGK
+1105 EEKPVQL
-1117 EGTSVSPAEEKP
+1117 V
-1129 KEEQPVQPGTP
+1129 TP
-1140 TQPEASGQPS
+1140 SQPEVLG
-1150 TPVKPEA
+1150 
-1157 KEEQGDSIQPS
+1157 QPS

-1175 EKPKEETLKVSEKQ
+1175 EKPKEETPKVPEKEEQ
-1189 EKPVQP
+1189 PAQPVTPTKPEISGKQGDSTQLSTPVKPEELGQPESLGKEEKPVQP
-1195 ENSGKEGTSVSPAEE
+1195 VTPSQPEASGQPSTPTNPAEE
-1210 KPKEEQP
+1210 KPKEETPKVSGKEEQP
-1217 VQPGTPV
+1217 AQPA
-1224 EPEASGK
+1224 ASGK
-1231 QGDSTQQSTPIK
+1231 QGDSSQPSTLTNPAEEK
-1243 PEAKEKQGDSAQP
+1243 PKEETPKVSGKEEQPAQPAASGKQGDSSQP
-1256 SMPTNPAEEKQKEET
+1256 SMSTNPAEEKPKEETPKVPEKEEQPAQPVTPTKPEISGKQGDSSQPSMSTNPAEEKQKEET
-1271 PKVSEK
+1271 
-1277 QEKPVQPEA
+1277 
-1286 SGKQGDSTQPSTPV
+1286 
-1300 KPEAKEEQPVQSG
+1300 
-1313 TPTQPE
+1313 
-1319 TSGKQGDSAQ
+1319 
-1329 PSMPT
+1329 
-1334 NPAEEKQKEETPK
+1334 
-1347 VSDKQEKPVQP
+1347 
-1358 ENSGK
+1358 
-1363 EGISVSPAEEKPK
+1363 
-1376 EEKPSVPE
+1376 
-1384 KQEKPV
+1384 
-1390 QPEASG
+1390 
-1396 KQGDSTQPSTPV
+1396 
-1408 KPEAKE
+1408 
-1414 EQPVQ
+1414 
-1419 SGTPTQPETSGK
+1419 
-1431 QGDSAQP
+1431 
-1438 SMPTNPAEEKQ
+1438 
-1449 KEETPKVSEKQEKPV
+1449 
-1464 QPENSGKEGTSV
+1464 
-1476 SPAEEKPKEE
+1476 
-1486 QPVQPGT
+1486 
-1493 PAQPEASGQPSTPVK
+1493 
-1508 PEVKEE
+1508 
-1514 QGDSVQPSTPTNP
+1514 
-1527 AEEKLKEETPKV
+1527 LKV
-1539 SEKEEQPVQP
+1539 SEKEGKPD
-1549 GTPAQPEVSGQPS
+1549 QPESS
-1562 TPVKPAEEKQKE
+1562 RN
-1574 ETPKVSEKEEQPVQP
+1574 
-1589 GTPVQPE
+1589 
-1596 VSGQPSTPVKPAEK
+1596 
-1610 KQKEETPKVSDKQE
+1610 D
-1624 KPVQP
+1624 
-1629 ENSGKEGTSIT
+1629 GTSIT
-1640 SSGGKEETSYVSD
+1640 SAEGKEETAHVSD
-1653 NNPVLT
+1653 NDPVLT

-1676 ELYDVSIDDIEF
+1676 ELYDVAIDDIEF
-1688 RAVEIEDEKEINA
+1688 RVVEIEDEKAINA
-1701 VKDKLQGNKNVRI
+1701 VKNKLQGNKNIRI

-1742 NKNIE
+1742 NKNVEIYHIE
-1747 VYHVEKNGNLT
+1747 SDGHLT
-1758 KIPSVINNENVE
+1758 KISSVINNGNVE
-1770 FYIDHFSQFAIVSDK
+1770 FYINHFSRFAIVSDK
-1785 NNLSKTDAQNTMSK
+1785 NNLSKTDAQNVMSK
-1799 ENLLKQQS
+1799 ENSLKQQN

>member
-1 MANKDKK
+1 MVNKDKK

-36 ALANEANTSEN
+36 ALANEANNSEN
-47 IHKEN
+47 IYKEN

-57 KEKTKE
+57 KD
-63 TYKSEAIVTEKPKNI
+63 KPKEIYKI
-78 EKTASTPGEENNLV
+78 EVNVTNETRDMERVSSRDTKKNDSPEKKSSLV
-92 EEKATQEK
+92 EEKNPIDVAVLE
-100 PVSGTKEKNNLAEE
+100 SREKNDSIE
-114 KAIQEKSVSGI
+114 KNGESI
-125 EGKNNSVEE
+125 EE
-134 KSSIEKAAEE
+134 KSFIEKAVAE
-144 KPKTRRKRST
+144 KPKARRKRST
-154 ELERESAKRFATDDD
+154 DSERESVKRFATDDD
-169 FVKISKGLITT
+169 FMKISKGLITT

-209 SEIYIYEKA
+209 SEIYVYEKD

-234 DGDGITDHDQSDLSK
+234 DGDGIVDHDQSDLSK
-249 SGDDD
+249 PGDDD

-287 KWTKTDNAVADDPKA
+287 TWTKADNIVKDDPNA

-329 DAVLFKSKSALP
+329 DAVLFKTKSTLP
-341 ILPGGLVHV
+341 ILPDGLVHV

-355 TKGGADVTNDGVI
+355 TKGSADVTNDGVI
-368 AVGQDPKQGQ
+368 TAGQDPQQGK

-420 EENGYWID
+420 EENGNWID
-428 FAAKKYRNFYN
+428 STATKYRNFYN

-454 ASRTNGDL
+454 ASRINGDL

-492 YNDKDVMTYI
+492 YNDSDVMTYI

-510 AYFTAMLNDDDN
+510 AYFSAMLNDDDN

-527 RTRVNGKG
+527 RTRVSGKG

-549 TDEEVRKIVNEN
+549 TDEEVRKIVTEN

-605 SEVQPTA
+605 DEVQPTA
-612 VNHVLPV
+612 TNHVLSV

-625 KTVNPNI
+625 KTVDTNI
-632 SVVVKVLPNFEELK
+632 NVVVKVLPNFEELK
-646 AIKQKASEEKEK
+646 AIKQKASDEKEK
-658 KVDTEHKTVETKNRY
+658 KVDTEHKTAETKNRY

-688 ELLKNSTAKQ
+688 ELLKNSSAKQ
-698 LDIKALTKELETLLE
+698 SDIKVLTKELEILLE
-713 EYKTSVSGLKLDKTL
+713 EYKASVSGLKLDKTL
-728 LTDEIAKTTNKLE
+728 LTDEIAKATNKLE
-741 MFKNTDTLLKPVEVV
+741 LFKNTDTSLKPVEVV
-756 TEFNGRKDELLNN
+756 TEFNSRKDELLNN
-769 YNNILKEVKG
+769 YSNRLREVKT
-779 NLDGI
+779 NLEKI
-784 ETYDKLVEEK
+784 ETYNKLVEEK
-794 NKFANLEKE
+794 NKLANLEKE
-803 ISEASSILNKTQKD
+803 IQEALSILNKTQKD

-841 KNTLP
+841 KSNIA

-853 TEVSTSSSGNKEGRV
+853 IKPNTSSSGNKEGRV
-868 KVVYNDDSFDLVD
+868 KVVYNDDSFNLVD

-893 ITTTKEEKL
+893 VTTTKEEKI

-913 RDYGYISEFTGKDGK
+913 KDYGYISEITGKDGK
-928 VVTTIKSRLNKKTNI
+928 VVTTIKSRLNKKTNN
-943 VEEMSRTSVR
+943 VEEISRTSVR
-953 KEASNTVIT
+953 TEAVNTVIT
-962 KGLKSKIQEIKIPRE
+962 KGLKSKIEEIKIPKE
-977 VVYEEDALL
+977 VIYEEDASL

-1000 KNITTTTYI
+1000 KNITITTYI

-1039 EKPLVPEKQEK
+1039 VVSDPKIIEGPTAPKDNPNEDSATVVPA
-1050 PVQPE
+1050 QPE

-1061 DSTQPS
+1061 DSSQPTT
-1067 MPVKPE
+1067 PT
-1073 AKEEQ
+1073 
-1078 GDSVQPSTPTNPAEE
+1078 TPTNPAEE
-1093 KQKEET
+1093 KPKEET
-1099 PKVSDK
+1099 LKVPEKEEQPAQPESSGK
-1105 QEKPVQPENSGK
+1105 EEKPVQP
-1117 EGTSVSPAEEKP
+1117 V
-1129 KEEQPVQPGTP
+1129 TP
-1140 TQPEASGQPS
+1140 SQPEVLG
-1150 TPVKPEA
+1150 
-1157 KEEQGDSIQPS
+1157 QPS

-1175 EKPKEETLKVSEKQ
+1175 EKPKEETPKVPEKEEQ
-1189 EKPVQP
+1189 PAQPVTPTKPEISGKQGDSTQLSTPVKPEELGQPESLGKEEKPVQP
-1195 ENSGKEGTSVSPAEE
+1195 VTPSQPEASGQPSTPTNPAEE
-1210 KPKEEQP
+1210 KPKEETPKVSGKEEQP
-1217 VQPGTPV
+1217 AQPA
-1224 EPEASGK
+1224 ASGK
-1231 QGDSTQQSTPIK
+1231 QGDSSQPSMSTNPAEEKPKEETPKVPEKEEQPAQPVTPTK
-1243 PEAKEKQGDSAQP
+1243 PEISGKQGDSSQP
-1256 SMPTNPAEEKQKEET
+1256 SMSTNPAEEKQKEET
-1271 PKVSEK
+1271 
-1277 QEKPVQPEA
+1277 
-1286 SGKQGDSTQPSTPV
+1286 
-1300 KPEAKEEQPVQSG
+1300 
-1313 TPTQPE
+1313 
-1319 TSGKQGDSAQ
+1319 
-1329 PSMPT
+1329 
-1334 NPAEEKQKEETPK
+1334 
-1347 VSDKQEKPVQP
+1347 
-1358 ENSGK
+1358 
-1363 EGISVSPAEEKPK
+1363 
-1376 EEKPSVPE
+1376 
-1384 KQEKPV
+1384 
-1390 QPEASG
+1390 
-1396 KQGDSTQPSTPV
+1396 
-1408 KPEAKE
+1408 
-1414 EQPVQ
+1414 
-1419 SGTPTQPETSGK
+1419 
-1431 QGDSAQP
+1431 
-1438 SMPTNPAEEKQ
+1438 
-1449 KEETPKVSEKQEKPV
+1449 
-1464 QPENSGKEGTSV
+1464 
-1476 SPAEEKPKEE
+1476 
-1486 QPVQPGT
+1486 
-1493 PAQPEASGQPSTPVK
+1493 
-1508 PEVKEE
+1508 
-1514 QGDSVQPSTPTNP
+1514 
-1527 AEEKLKEETPKV
+1527 LKV
-1539 SEKEEQPVQP
+1539 SEKEGKPD
-1549 GTPAQPEVSGQPS
+1549 QPESS
-1562 TPVKPAEEKQKE
+1562 RN
-1574 ETPKVSEKEEQPVQP
+1574 
-1589 GTPVQPE
+1589 
-1596 VSGQPSTPVKPAEK
+1596 
-1610 KQKEETPKVSDKQE
+1610 D
-1624 KPVQP
+1624 
-1629 ENSGKEGTSIT
+1629 GTSIT
-1640 SSGGKEETSYVSD
+1640 SAEGKEETAHVSD
-1653 NNPVLT
+1653 NDPVLT

-1676 ELYDVSIDDIEF
+1676 ELYDVAIDDIEF
-1688 RAVEIEDEKEINA
+1688 RVVEIEDEKAINA
-1701 VKDKLQGNKNVRI
+1701 VKNKLQGNKNIRI

-1742 NKNIE
+1742 NKNVEIYHIE
-1747 VYHVEKNGNLT
+1747 SDGHLT
-1758 KIPSVINNENVE
+1758 KISSVINNGNVE
-1770 FYIDHFSQFAIVSDK
+1770 FYINHFSRFAIVSDK
-1785 NNLSKTDAQNTMSK
+1785 NNLSKTDAQNVMSK
-1799 ENLLKQQS
+1799 ENSLKQQN

>member
-1 MANKDKK
+1 MVNKDKK

-36 ALANEANTSEN
+36 ALANEANNSEN

-57 KEKTKE
+57 KEKPKE
-63 TYKSEAIVTEKPKNI
+63 IYKSEVNVTNETRDMEKVASRDTKENNSPK
-78 EKTASTPGEENNLV
+78 KKSNLV
-92 EEKATQEK
+92 EEKNPIDVAVLE
-100 PVSGTKEKNNLAEE
+100 SREKNDSIE
-114 KAIQEKSVSGI
+114 KNGESI
-125 EGKNNSVEE
+125 EE
-134 KSSIEKAAEE
+134 KSSIEKAVAE
-144 KPKTRRKRST
+144 KPKARRKRST
-154 ELERESAKRFATDDD
+154 DSERESVKRFATDDD

-209 SEIYIYEKA
+209 SEIYVYEKD

-234 DGDGITDHDQSDLSK
+234 DGDGIVDHDQSDLSK
-249 SGDDD
+249 PGDDD

-287 KWTKTDNAVADDPKA
+287 TWTKADNIVKDDPNA

-329 DAVLFKSKSALP
+329 DAVLFKTKSTLP
-341 ILPGGLVHV
+341 ILPDGLVHV

-355 TKGGADVTNDGVI
+355 TKGSADVTNDGVI
-368 AVGQDPKQGQ
+368 TAGQDPQQGK

-420 EENGYWID
+420 EENGNWID
-428 FAAKKYRNFYN
+428 STATKYRNFYN

-454 ASRTNGDL
+454 ASRINGDL

-477 IKHYGMRGDSLVGLL
+477 IKHYGMRGDRFVGLL

-510 AYFTAMLNDDDN
+510 AYFSAMLNDNDN

-527 RTRVNGKG
+527 RTGVSGKG
-535 KENLILKNLKIAEP
+535 KENLILKNLKIVEP

-605 SEVQPTA
+605 DEIQPTA
-612 VNHVLPV
+612 VNYVLPV

-632 SVVVKVLPNFEELK
+632 NVVVKVLPNFEELK
-646 AIKQKASEEKEK
+646 AIKQKASDEKEK
-658 KVDTEHKTVETKNRY
+658 KVDTEHKTAETKNRY

-688 ELLKNSTAKQ
+688 ELLKNSSAKQ
-698 LDIKALTKELETLLE
+698 SDIKVLTKELEILLE
-713 EYKTSVSGLKLDKTL
+713 EYKMSVSGLKLDKTL
-728 LTDEIAKTTNKLE
+728 LTDEIAKATNKLE
-741 MFKNTDTLLKPVEVV
+741 MFKNTDTSLKPVEVV
-756 TEFNGRKDELLNN
+756 TEFSSRKDELLNN
-769 YNNILKEVKG
+769 YSNRLREVQA
-779 NLDGI
+779 NLERI

-794 NKFANLEKE
+794 NKLANFEKE
-803 ISEASSILNKTQKD
+803 IQEASSILNKTQKD
-817 YYEPIKKSYELYEG
+817 YYELIKKSYELYEG

-841 KNTLP
+841 KSNIP

-853 TEVSTSSSGNKEGRV
+853 IKPNTSSSGNKEGRV
-868 KVVYNDDSFDLVD
+868 KVVYNDESFDLVD

-893 ITTTKEEKL
+893 VTTTKEEKI

-913 RDYGYISEFTGKDGK
+913 KDYGYISEIAGEDGK
-928 VVTTIKSRLNKKTNI
+928 VVTTIKSRLNKKTNNI
-943 VEEMSRTSVR
+943 EEISRTSVR
-953 KEASNTVIT
+953 TEAKNTVIT
-962 KGLKSKIQEIKIPRE
+962 KGLKSKIEEIKIPRE
-977 VVYEEDALL
+977 VVYEEEASL
-986 DKGKEFVKTEGEDG
+986 DKGKEFVKIEGEDG
-1000 KNITTTTYI
+1000 KNITITTYI

-1039 EKPLVPEKQEK
+1039 VVSEPKIIEGPTAPKNNPNEDSATVVPAQPEASGEQGDSSQPTTPTNSAEEKQKEETPKVPEKEEQPAPPESSGKEK
-1050 PVQPE
+1050 QPVQPVTPSQPEASGQPSTPTSPAEEKQKEETPKVPEKEEQPTLPE

-1067 MPVKPE
+1067 RPVKPE
-1073 AKEEQ
+1073 ELGQPESSGKEEKTVQPVTPSQPEASGQPSTRTNPAEETPKVPEKEEQ
-1078 GDSVQPSTPTNPAEE
+1078 PAQPVTPTQPEISGKQGNSSQQSTSTNPAEE

-1099 PKVSDK
+1099 PKV
-1105 QEKPVQPENSGK
+1105 PE
-1117 EGTSVSPAEEKP
+1117 
-1129 KEEQPVQPGTP
+1129 KEEQP
-1140 TQPEASGQPS
+1140 S
-1150 TPVKPEA
+1150 
-1157 KEEQGDSIQPS
+1157 
-1168 TPTNPAE
+1168 
-1175 EKPKEETLKVSEKQ
+1175 
-1189 EKPVQP
+1189 
-1195 ENSGKEGTSVSPAEE
+1195 
-1210 KPKEEQP
+1210 
-1217 VQPGTPV
+1217 
-1224 EPEASGK
+1224 
-1231 QGDSTQQSTPIK
+1231 
-1243 PEAKEKQGDSAQP
+1243 
-1256 SMPTNPAEEKQKEET
+1256 
-1271 PKVSEK
+1271 
-1277 QEKPVQPEA
+1277 QPEA
-1286 SGKQGDSTQPSTPV
+1286 SGKQGDSTQSSTP
-1300 KPEAKEEQPVQSG
+1300 A
-1313 TPTQPE
+1313 
-1319 TSGKQGDSAQ
+1319 
-1329 PSMPT
+1329 
-1334 NPAEEKQKEETPK
+1334 
-1347 VSDKQEKPVQP
+1347 
-1358 ENSGK
+1358 
-1363 EGISVSPAEEKPK
+1363 
-1376 EEKPSVPE
+1376 
-1384 KQEKPV
+1384 
-1390 QPEASG
+1390 
-1396 KQGDSTQPSTPV
+1396 
-1408 KPEAKE
+1408 
-1414 EQPVQ
+1414 
-1419 SGTPTQPETSGK
+1419 
-1431 QGDSAQP
+1431 
-1438 SMPTNPAEEKQ
+1438 
-1449 KEETPKVSEKQEKPV
+1449 
-1464 QPENSGKEGTSV
+1464 
-1476 SPAEEKPKEE
+1476 
-1486 QPVQPGT
+1486 
-1493 PAQPEASGQPSTPVK
+1493 
-1508 PEVKEE
+1508 
-1514 QGDSVQPSTPTNP
+1514 
-1527 AEEKLKEETPKV
+1527 
-1539 SEKEEQPVQP
+1539 
-1549 GTPAQPEVSGQPS
+1549 
-1562 TPVKPAEEKQKE
+1562 KPAEEKQKE
-1574 ETPKVSEKEEQPVQP
+1574 ETPKVSEKEEKPD
-1589 GTPVQPE
+1589 QPE
-1596 VSGQPSTPVKPAEK
+1596 SSRN
-1610 KQKEETPKVSDKQE
+1610 D
-1624 KPVQP
+1624 
-1629 ENSGKEGTSIT
+1629 GTSIT
-1640 SSGGKEETSYVSD
+1640 SAEGKEETAHVSD
-1653 NNPVLT
+1653 NNHVLT

-1676 ELYDVSIDDIEF
+1676 ELYDVAIDDIEF

-1701 VKDKLQGNKNVRI
+1701 VKNKLQGNKNIRI
-1714 YDLSLHKGGKEISLN
+1714 YDLSLHKGGKEISLD

-1747 VYHVEKNGNLT
+1747 VYQMEKNGNLT
-1758 KIPSVINNENVE
+1758 NIPSVINNGNVE
-1770 FYIDHFSQFAIVSDK
+1770 FYINHFSQFAIVSDK
-1785 NNLSKTDAQNTMSK
+1785 NNLSETDTKNAIFK
-1799 ENLLKQQS
+1799 ENSLKQQS